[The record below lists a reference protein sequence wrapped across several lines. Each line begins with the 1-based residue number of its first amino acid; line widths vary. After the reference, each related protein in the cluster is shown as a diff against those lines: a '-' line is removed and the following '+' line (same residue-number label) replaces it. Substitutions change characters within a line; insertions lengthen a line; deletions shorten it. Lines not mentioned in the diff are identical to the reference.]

1 MFINNLV
8 TKQQGVITMSF
19 QLSKTYRPERQL
31 ITENY
36 RLDEKTAVDNL
47 LKTLDFTQEQEKRI
61 TDNAIKLIN
70 KLRHLKQKQY
80 GADALMQ
87 EFSLSSE
94 EGVALMCLAEAL
106 LRIPDAET
114 RDDLIYE
121 KLRDGNWKSH
131 IGNANSFFINAASYG
146 LVFGKKISE
155 NLDEKSLANALSRSF
170 ARFSAPIMRT
180 LIVKS
185 MQILGKQFVTG
196 VTMQEALTNIK
207 PRYEK
212 GFTFSF
218 DMLGEAAM
226 TQADADRYF
235 NDYLHAIE
243 SVGKDAAGRTI
254 YNGNSVSVKLSA
266 IHPKY
271 WRAKYDRVIDELYPR
286 VKELFLLAKKYNI
299 SVNIDAEEA
308 SRLELSLD
316 LVEKLLDEP
325 ELKGYKGIGYVVQA
339 YSKRC
344 PFVLDYLINLAREK
358 DGYLMI
364 RLVKGAY
371 WDSEVKWAQADGLD
385 GFPLYT
391 RKNHTDISY
400 IACAKK
406 LLAAQ
411 DVIYPQF
418 ATHNVQTMCTIHE
431 LGQGKQFEFQ
441 CLHGMG
447 ESLYDNIVGKENF
460 NRQVRV
466 YAPVGTHATLLAYLV
481 RRLLENGANSSF
493 VHQLVDENIPVE
505 QLVIPPWKLYEKSN
519 GEPNKLVRNPLELFN
534 DRRNSAGF
542 DLSNEFELAK
552 LEQALNEAPIENAQ
566 SLTVLANAENLAA
579 HTVVNPA
586 NLKESLAEVAF
597 LNPTEAQA
605 VFNAANNETWAA
617 QSATERAN
625 VLRKAAD
632 LYEENF
638 GLLMKLAI
646 VEAGKTLPNAI
657 AELREAVDFLRYY
670 ANQLEYLAKDQ
681 HLGAPRG
688 KVLCISPWNFPLAIF
703 TGQVAASLAA
713 GNAVIAKPAEQTS
726 LIAYAAVKLL
736 HQAGVPKEA
745 LQLVLGAGDL
755 GAALVQQAFD
765 GVVFTGSTEVAKL
778 IEKRIAQ
785 ADNDPVLIAETGGQ
799 NVLVSDSSALPEQVV
814 ADVLSSAFDSAGQR
828 CSALR
833 ILLLQEDVADHY
845 YKMITEAIN
854 EFSLGDPRLLS
865 TDIGPVIDQE
875 AKQNL
880 ENHKAN
886 MRKVARAY
894 VELEAPTNG
903 HFVAPAVYLLDN
915 LNQLQREVFGP
926 ILHIVRYKKENLVNV
941 LNEVNAK
948 GYALTG
954 GCHSRIRK
962 QMDLVE
968 KHLHCGN
975 FYINRNIVGAVVGV
989 QPFGGHGLSGTGP
1002 KAGGEFYLQ
1011 RLTKTDRYYSQ
1022 FGDENTLGNAQ
1033 PVLDSITGERNS
1045 LAYLPSEVAIL
1056 NGDLTASEKAANKL
1070 LAKGF
1075 TILVEPSHPLAKSG
1089 KAGVRVDTK
1098 LGHCQKGIYLAEL
1111 SKERRQWLSEN
1122 SSAIFKC
1129 YDWQT
1134 TQDILP
1140 LYDEFSRSY
1149 NTTAAGGNTSLMSS
1163 EEH

>member
-1 MFINNLV
+1 
-8 TKQQGVITMSF
+8 MSIS
-19 QLSKTYRPERQL
+19 LSKTYRPERRV

-36 RLDEKTAVDNL
+36 RLDEKTAVDRL
-47 LKTLDFTQEQEKRI
+47 MATLDFTEEQEKRI
-61 TDNAIKLIN
+61 TDNATKLIN
-70 KLRHLKQKQY
+70 KLRHIKQKQY
-80 GADALMQ
+80 GADALME

-106 LRIPDAET
+106 LRIPDAKT
-114 RDDLIYE
+114 RDELIYE
-121 KLRDGNWKSH
+121 KLQDGNWQSH
-131 IGNANSFFINAASYG
+131 LGNSKSFFINAASYG

-155 NLDEKSLANALSRSF
+155 NLTEEQLSNSLKNMFSRF
-170 ARFSAPIMRT
+170 AAPVMRQAM
-180 LIVKS
+180 VKS
-185 MQILGKQFVTG
+185 MRIMGKQFVAG
-196 VTMQEALTNIK
+196 VNMPEALKHIQ
-207 PRYEK
+207 PRYNK

-226 TQADADRYF
+226 TAADADRYF

-243 SVGKDAAGRTI
+243 EVGKDAAGRTI

-271 WRAKYDRVIDELYPR
+271 SRAKYDRTMNELYPR
-286 VKELFLLAKKYNI
+286 VKQLFLLAQKYNI

-308 SRLELSLD
+308 NRLELSLD

-325 ELKGYKGIGYVVQA
+325 ELKGYKGIGFVVQA

-344 PFVLDYLINLAREK
+344 PYVLDYLINLAREK
-358 DGYLMI
+358 QGYLMI

-371 WDSEVKWAQADGLD
+371 WDSEIKWAQTDGLD

-391 RKNHTDISY
+391 RKNHTDIAY
-400 IACAKK
+400 VACAKK

-418 ATHNVQTMCTIHE
+418 ATHNVLTMCTIYE

-460 NRQVRV
+460 DRQVRV
-466 YAPVGTHATLLAYLV
+466 YAPVGTHETLLAYLV

-493 VHQLVDENIPVE
+493 VHQLVDETIPVS
-505 QLVIPPWKLYEKSN
+505 QLVTPPWKLYSKSN
-519 GEPNKLVRNPLELFN
+519 GEPNKLVRKPLELFH

-542 DLSNEFELAK
+542 DLSNEFELEK
-552 LEQALNEAPIENAQ
+552 LEQALNNAKVENAV
-566 SLTVLANAENLAA
+566 SLTVLE
-579 HTVVNPA
+579 NPA
-586 NLKESLAEVAF
+586 QQAVHFVKNPAKLAEVVGEAKF
-597 LNPTEAQA
+597 LEVDQAQA
-605 VFNAANNETWAA
+605 VFDAASNQTWNA
-617 QSATERAN
+617 QSAVEKAN
-625 VLRKAAD
+625 VLRRAAD
-632 LYEENF
+632 LYEEHH

-646 VEAGKTLPNAI
+646 IEAGKTLPNAI

-670 ANQLEYLAKDQ
+670 ANQLE
-681 HLGAPRG
+681 HLSANNQLGEARG

-703 TGQVAASLAA
+703 TGQIAASLAA

-736 HQAGVPKEA
+736 HQAGVPLEA
-745 LQLVLGAGDL
+745 LQLVLGAGDV
-755 GAALVQQAFD
+755 GAAFVQQPFD

-778 IEKRIAQ
+778 IEKRLAT
-785 ADNDPVLIAETGGQ
+785 AENDPVLIAETGGQ
-799 NVLVSDSSALPEQVV
+799 NVLVVDTSALPEQVA

-833 ILLLQEDVADHY
+833 ILLLQEEVADQY
-845 YKMITEAIN
+845 YRMISEAVK
-854 EFSLGDPRLLS
+854 ELSLGDPRLLS
-865 TDIGPVIDQE
+865 TDIGPVIDEE

-880 ENHKAN
+880 LNHQAN

-894 VELEAPTNG
+894 TELPVPEGG
-903 HFVAPAVYLLDN
+903 HFVAPSIYMLDN
-915 LNQLQREVFGP
+915 LNQVQREVFGP
-926 ILHIVRYKKENLVNV
+926 ILHIIRYRKDDLVNV
-941 LNEVNAK
+941 LESVNEK

-968 KHLHCGN
+968 KHLNCGN

-1011 RLTKTDRYYSQ
+1011 RLTRTPRYYSQ
-1022 FGDENTLGNAQ
+1022 FGDERTLAQ
-1033 PVLDSITGERNS
+1033 AKPVLESITGEHNS
-1045 LAYLPSEVAIL
+1045 LAYLPCEVAIL
-1056 NGDLTASEKAANKL
+1056 NGDLAAAQTAAEKL
-1070 LAKGF
+1070 LGAGF
-1075 TILVEPSHPLAKSG
+1075 TILVEPSHPLAKVR
-1089 KAGVRVDTK
+1089 KAGIRVDTE
-1098 LGHCQKGIYLAEL
+1098 LGHCQKGVYLTALEP
-1111 SKERRQWLSEN
+1111 ERRQWLAQHSK
-1122 SSAIFKC
+1122 AIFKC
-1129 YDWQT
+1129 FDWRT
-1134 TQDILP
+1134 TQDVLP

-1149 NTTAAGGNTSLMSS
+1149 NTTAAGGNTSLMAS

>member
-1 MFINNLV
+1 MQFTLA
-8 TKQQGVITMSF
+8 KQYSTIRQAITA
-19 QLSKTYRPERQL
+19 
-31 ITENY
+31 NY
-36 RLDEKTAVDNL
+36 RLDEKSAVDSL
-47 LKTLDFTQEQEKRI
+47 VKTLDFSPEQEQRI
-61 TDNAIKLIN
+61 TDNAIKLIK
-70 KLRHLKQKQY
+70 KLRQLKQKQY

-106 LRIPDAET
+106 LRIPDAQT

-121 KLRDGNWKSH
+121 KLQEGNWKSH
-131 IGNANSFFINAASYG
+131 IGNSNSFFINAASYG
-146 LVFGKKISE
+146 LLFGKKISE
-155 NLDEKSLANALSRSF
+155 SLDENSLSNALTRSF
-170 ARFSAPIMRT
+170 SRLSAPIMRMA
-180 LIVKS
+180 IIKS

-196 VTMQEALTNIK
+196 VTMQEALQNIK

-226 TQADADRYF
+226 TEADAQRYF

-243 SVGKDAAGRTI
+243 EVGKDAAGRTI

-271 WRAKYDRVIDELYPR
+271 SRAKYDRTINELYPR
-286 VKELFLLAKKYNI
+286 LKELFLLAKKYNI
-299 SVNIDAEEA
+299 SINIDAEEVN
-308 SRLELSLD
+308 RLELSLD

-325 ELKGYKGIGYVVQA
+325 ELQGYKGIGFVVQA

-358 DGYLMI
+358 QSYLMI

-371 WDSEVKWAQADGLD
+371 WDSEIKWAQADGLD
-385 GFPLYT
+385 DFPLYT

-406 LLAAQ
+406 LFAAQ

-418 ATHNVQTMCTIHE
+418 ATHNAQTMCTIHE
-431 LGQGKQFEFQ
+431 LGQDKNFEFQ

-447 ESLYDNIVGKENF
+447 ETLYDNIVGKENL

-505 QLVIPPWKLYEKSN
+505 QLVTPPWKLYAKSH
-519 GEPNKLVRNPLELFN
+519 GEPNKSVLKPLELFKN
-534 DRRNSAGF
+534 RKNSAGF
-542 DLSNEFELAK
+542 DLNNELELTR
-552 LEQALNEAPIENAQ
+552 LEQALNAATIENAV
-566 SLTVLANAENLAA
+566 SLVAFENGENAPA
-579 HTVVNPA
+579 HQITNPA
-586 NLKESLAEVAF
+586 NLNETVAEVAF
-597 LNPTEAQA
+597 LTVNQA
-605 VFNAANNETWAA
+605 EKAFAAADNTQWKAK
-617 QSATERAN
+617 SAVEKAN
-625 VLRKAAD
+625 VLRNAAD
-632 LYEENF
+632 LYEEHF
-638 GLLMKLAI
+638 GLLMKLAV

-670 ANQLEYLAKDQ
+670 AVQLEQLATQ
-681 HLGAPRG
+681 NHLAESRG

-703 TGQVAASLAA
+703 TGQIAASLAA

-736 HQAGVPKEA
+736 HQAGIPKET

-778 IEKRIAQ
+778 IEQRLAL

-799 NVLVSDSSALPEQVV
+799 NVLVVDSSALPEQVV

-845 YKMITEAIN
+845 YKMITEAIK
-854 EFSLGDPRLLS
+854 ELSLGDPRLLA
-865 TDIGPVIDQE
+865 TDIGPVIDEE

-880 ENHKAN
+880 ENHKES

-894 VELEAPTNG
+894 AEIDTPTQG
-903 HFVAPAVYLLDN
+903 HFVAPSVYLLDN
-915 LNQLQREVFGP
+915 LDQLQREVFGP
-926 ILHIVRYKKENLVNV
+926 ILHIVRYKKDNLLNV
-941 LNEVNAK
+941 LKAVNEK

-954 GCHSRIRK
+954 GCHTRIRK
-962 QMDLVE
+962 QMDMVE
-968 KHLHCGN
+968 RHLNCGN

-1011 RLTKTDRYYSQ
+1011 RLTRTPRYYSQ
-1022 FGDENTLGNAQ
+1022 FGDENTLGTTK
-1033 PVLDSITGERNS
+1033 PILESITGEHNS
-1045 LAYLPSEVAIL
+1045 LAYLPCEVAIL
-1056 NGDLTASEKAANKL
+1056 NGDLPAAERAAEKL

-1075 TILVEPSHPLAKSG
+1075 SILVEPKHPLAA
-1089 KAGVRVDTK
+1089 KAKPGIRVDTK
-1098 LGHCQKGIYLAEL
+1098 LGHCQKGIYLTAL
-1111 SKERRQWLSEN
+1111 DKANRQWLAEN
-1122 SSAIFKC
+1122 SKAIFKC
-1129 YDWQT
+1129 YDWQN
-1134 TQDILP
+1134 TQDLLP

-1163 EEH
+1163 QEE

>member
-1 MFINNLV
+1 MQFTLA
-8 TKQQGVITMSF
+8 KQYSPIRQAITA
-19 QLSKTYRPERQL
+19 
-31 ITENY
+31 NY
-36 RLDEKTAVDNL
+36 RLDEKSAVDSL
-47 LKTLDFTQEQEKRI
+47 VKTLDFSPEQEQRI
-61 TDNAIKLIN
+61 TDNAIKLIK
-70 KLRHLKQKQY
+70 KLRQLKQKQY

-106 LRIPDAET
+106 LRIPDAQT

-121 KLRDGNWKSH
+121 KLQEGNWKSH
-131 IGNANSFFINAASYG
+131 IGNSNSFFINAASYG
-146 LVFGKKISE
+146 LLFGKKISE
-155 NLDEKSLANALSRSF
+155 TLDENSLSNALTRSF
-170 ARFSAPIMRT
+170 SRLSAPIMRMA
-180 LIVKS
+180 IIKS

-196 VTMQEALTNIK
+196 VTMQEALQNIK

-226 TQADADRYF
+226 TEADAQRYF

-243 SVGKDAAGRTI
+243 EVGKDAAGRTI

-271 WRAKYDRVIDELYPR
+271 SRAKYDRTINELYPR
-286 VKELFLLAKKYNI
+286 LKELFLLAKKYNI
-299 SVNIDAEEA
+299 SINIDAEEA

-325 ELKGYKGIGYVVQA
+325 ELQGYKGIGFVVQA

-358 DGYLMI
+358 QSYLMI

-371 WDSEVKWAQADGLD
+371 WDSEIKWAQADGLD
-385 GFPLYT
+385 DFPLYT

-406 LLAAQ
+406 LFAAQ

-418 ATHNVQTMCTIHE
+418 ATHNVQTMCTIYE
-431 LGQGKQFEFQ
+431 LGQDKNFEFQ

-447 ESLYDNIVGKENF
+447 ETLYDNIVGKENL

-505 QLVIPPWKLYEKSN
+505 QLVTPPWKLYAKSH
-519 GEPNKLVRNPLELFN
+519 GEPNKSVLKPLELFKN
-534 DRRNSAGF
+534 RKNSAGF
-542 DLSNEFELAK
+542 DLSNELELTR
-552 LEQALNEAPIENAQ
+552 LEQALNTATIENAV
-566 SLTVLANAENLAA
+566 SLVAFENGENEPA
-579 HTVVNPA
+579 HQVTNPA
-586 NLKESLAEVAF
+586 NLNETVAEVAF
-597 LNPTEAQA
+597 LAVNQA
-605 VFNAANNETWAA
+605 EKAFTAADNTQWKAK
-617 QSATERAN
+617 SAVEKAN
-625 VLRKAAD
+625 VLRNAAD
-632 LYEENF
+632 LYEEHF
-638 GLLMKLAI
+638 GLLMKLAV

-670 ANQLEYLAKDQ
+670 AVQLEQLATQ
-681 HLGAPRG
+681 NHLAEPRG

-703 TGQVAASLAA
+703 TGQIAASLAA

-736 HQAGVPKEA
+736 HQAGIPKET

-765 GVVFTGSTEVAKL
+765 GIVFTGSTEVAKL
-778 IEKRIAQ
+778 IEQRLAL

-799 NVLVSDSSALPEQVV
+799 NVLVVDSSALPEQVV

-845 YKMITEAIN
+845 YKMITEAIK
-854 EFSLGDPRLLS
+854 ELSLGDPRLLA
-865 TDIGPVIDQE
+865 TDIGPVIDEE

-880 ENHKAN
+880 ENHKAT

-894 VELEAPTNG
+894 AEIDTPTQG
-903 HFVAPAVYLLDN
+903 HFVAPSVYLLDN
-915 LNQLQREVFGP
+915 LVQLQREVFGP
-926 ILHIVRYKKENLVNV
+926 ILHIVRYKKDNLLNV
-941 LNEVNAK
+941 LKAVNEK

-954 GCHSRIRK
+954 GCHTRIRK
-962 QMDLVE
+962 QMDMVE
-968 KHLHCGN
+968 RHLNCGN

-1011 RLTKTDRYYSQ
+1011 RLTRTPRYYSQ
-1022 FGDENTLGNAQ
+1022 FGDENTLGTTK
-1033 PVLDSITGERNS
+1033 PILESITGEHNS
-1045 LAYLPSEVAIL
+1045 LAYLPCEVAIL
-1056 NGDLTASEKAANKL
+1056 NGDLPAAERAAEKL

-1075 TILVEPSHPLAKSG
+1075 SILVEPKHPLAA
-1089 KAGVRVDTK
+1089 KAKPGIRVDTK
-1098 LGHCQKGIYLAEL
+1098 LGHCQKGIYLTAL
-1111 SKERRQWLSEN
+1111 DKANRQWLAEN
-1122 SSAIFKC
+1122 SKAIFKC
-1129 YDWQT
+1129 YDWQN
-1134 TQDILP
+1134 TQDLLP

-1163 EEH
+1163 QEE

>member
-1 MFINNLV
+1 MQFTLA
-8 TKQQGVITMSF
+8 KQYSPIRQAITA
-19 QLSKTYRPERQL
+19 
-31 ITENY
+31 NY
-36 RLDEKTAVDNL
+36 RLDEKSAVDSL
-47 LKTLDFTQEQEKRI
+47 VKTLDFSPEQEQRI
-61 TDNAIKLIN
+61 TDNAIKLIK
-70 KLRHLKQKQY
+70 KLRQLKQKQY

-106 LRIPDAET
+106 LRIPDAQT

-121 KLRDGNWKSH
+121 KLQEGNWKSH
-131 IGNANSFFINAASYG
+131 IGNSNSFFINAASYG
-146 LVFGKKISE
+146 LLFGKKISE
-155 NLDEKSLANALSRSF
+155 TLDENSLSNALTRSF
-170 ARFSAPIMRT
+170 SRLSAPIMRMA
-180 LIVKS
+180 IIKS

-196 VTMQEALTNIK
+196 VTMQEALQNIK

-226 TQADADRYF
+226 TETDAQRYF

-243 SVGKDAAGRTI
+243 EVGKDAAGRTI

-271 WRAKYDRVIDELYPR
+271 SRSKYDRTLNELYPR
-286 VKELFLLAKKYNI
+286 LKELFLLAKKYNI
-299 SVNIDAEEA
+299 SINIDAEEA
-308 SRLELSLD
+308 NRLELSLD

-325 ELKGYKGIGYVVQA
+325 ELQGYKGIGFVVQA

-358 DGYLMI
+358 QGYLMI

-371 WDSEVKWAQADGLD
+371 WDSEIKWAQADGLD

-406 LLAAQ
+406 LFAAQ

-431 LGQGKQFEFQ
+431 LGQDKNFEFQ

-447 ESLYDNIVGKENF
+447 ETLYDNIVGKENL

-505 QLVIPPWKLYEKSN
+505 QLVTPPWKLYAKSH
-519 GEPNKLVRNPLELFN
+519 GEPNKSVLKPLELFKN
-534 DRRNSAGF
+534 RKNSVGF
-542 DLSNEFELAK
+542 DLNNELELTR
-552 LEQALNEAPIENAQ
+552 LEQALNAATIENAV
-566 SLTVLANAENLAA
+566 SLVAFENGENAPA
-579 HTVVNPA
+579 HQVTNPA
-586 NLKESLAEVAF
+586 NLNETVAEVAF
-597 LNPTEAQA
+597 LAVNQA
-605 VFNAANNETWAA
+605 EKAFAAADNTQWKAK
-617 QSATERAN
+617 SAVEKAN
-625 VLRKAAD
+625 VLRNAAD
-632 LYEENF
+632 LYEEHF
-638 GLLMKLAI
+638 GLLMKLAV

-670 ANQLEYLAKDQ
+670 AVQLEQLATQ
-681 HLGAPRG
+681 NHLAEPRG

-703 TGQVAASLAA
+703 TGQIAASLAA

-736 HQAGVPKEA
+736 HQAGIPKET

-778 IEKRIAQ
+778 IEQRLAL

-799 NVLVSDSSALPEQVV
+799 NVLVVDSSALPEQVV

-845 YKMITEAIN
+845 YKMITEAIK
-854 EFSLGDPRLLS
+854 ELSLGDPRLLA
-865 TDIGPVIDQE
+865 TDIGPVIDEE

-880 ENHKAN
+880 ENHKES
-886 MRKVARAY
+886 MRKIARAY
-894 VELEAPTNG
+894 AEIDTPTQG
-903 HFVAPAVYLLDN
+903 HFVAPSVYLLDN
-915 LNQLQREVFGP
+915 LDQLQREVFGP
-926 ILHIVRYKKENLVNV
+926 ILHIVRYKKDNLLNV
-941 LNEVNAK
+941 LKAVNEK

-954 GCHSRIRK
+954 GCHTRIRK
-962 QMDLVE
+962 QMDMVE
-968 KHLHCGN
+968 RHLNCGN

-1011 RLTKTDRYYSQ
+1011 RLTRTPRYYSQ
-1022 FGDENTLGNAQ
+1022 FGDENTLGTTR
-1033 PVLDSITGERNS
+1033 PVLESITGEHNS
-1045 LAYLPSEVAIL
+1045 LAYLPCEVAIL
-1056 NGDLTASEKAANKL
+1056 NGDLPAAERAAEKL

-1075 TILVEPSHPLAKSG
+1075 SILVEPRHPLAA
-1089 KAGVRVDTK
+1089 KAKPGIRVDTK
-1098 LGHCQKGIYLAEL
+1098 LGHCQKGIYLTAL
-1111 SKERRQWLSEN
+1111 DKANRQWLVEN
-1122 SSAIFKC
+1122 SKAIFKC
-1129 YDWQT
+1129 YDWQN
-1134 TQDILP
+1134 TQDLLP

-1163 EEH
+1163 QEE

>member
-1 MFINNLV
+1 MQFTLA
-8 TKQQGVITMSF
+8 KQYSPIRQAITA
-19 QLSKTYRPERQL
+19 
-31 ITENY
+31 NY
-36 RLDEKTAVDNL
+36 RLDEKSAVDSL
-47 LKTLDFTQEQEKRI
+47 VKTLDFSPEQEQRI
-61 TDNAIKLIN
+61 TDNAIKLIK
-70 KLRHLKQKQY
+70 KLRQLKQKQY

-106 LRIPDAET
+106 LRIPDAQT

-121 KLRDGNWKSH
+121 KLQEGNWKSH
-131 IGNANSFFINAASYG
+131 IGNSNSFFINAASYG
-146 LVFGKKISE
+146 LLFGKKISE
-155 NLDEKSLANALSRSF
+155 TLDENSLSNALTRSF
-170 ARFSAPIMRT
+170 SRLSAPIMRMA
-180 LIVKS
+180 IIKS

-196 VTMQEALTNIK
+196 VTMQEALQNIK

-226 TQADADRYF
+226 TEADAQRYF

-243 SVGKDAAGRTI
+243 EVGKDATGRTI

-271 WRAKYDRVIDELYPR
+271 SRAKYDRTINELYPR
-286 VKELFLLAKKYNI
+286 LKELFLLAKKYNI
-299 SVNIDAEEA
+299 SINIDAEEA

-325 ELKGYKGIGYVVQA
+325 ELQGYKGIGFVVQA

-358 DGYLMI
+358 QSYLMI

-371 WDSEVKWAQADGLD
+371 WDSEIKWAQADGLD
-385 GFPLYT
+385 DFPLYT

-406 LLAAQ
+406 LFAAQ

-431 LGQGKQFEFQ
+431 LGQDKNFEFQ

-447 ESLYDNIVGKENF
+447 ETLYDNIVGKENL

-505 QLVIPPWKLYEKSN
+505 QLVTPPWKLYAKSH
-519 GEPNKLVRNPLELFN
+519 GEPNKSVLKPLELFKN
-534 DRRNSAGF
+534 RKNSAGF
-542 DLSNEFELAK
+542 DLSNELELTR
-552 LEQALNEAPIENAQ
+552 LEQALNTATIENAV
-566 SLTVLANAENLAA
+566 SLVAFENGENEPA
-579 HTVVNPA
+579 HQVTNPA
-586 NLKESLAEVAF
+586 NLNETVAEVAF
-597 LNPTEAQA
+597 LAVNQA
-605 VFNAANNETWAA
+605 EKAFTAADNTQWKAK
-617 QSATERAN
+617 SAVEKAN
-625 VLRKAAD
+625 VLRNAAD
-632 LYEENF
+632 LYEEHF
-638 GLLMKLAI
+638 GLLMKLAV

-670 ANQLEYLAKDQ
+670 AVQLEQLATQ
-681 HLGAPRG
+681 NHLAEPRG

-703 TGQVAASLAA
+703 TGQIAASLAA

-736 HQAGVPKEA
+736 HQAGIPKET

-778 IEKRIAQ
+778 IEQRLAL

-799 NVLVSDSSALPEQVV
+799 NVLVVDSSALPEQVV

-845 YKMITEAIN
+845 YKMITEAIK
-854 EFSLGDPRLLS
+854 ELSLGDPRLLA
-865 TDIGPVIDQE
+865 TDIGPVIDEE

-880 ENHKAN
+880 ENHKAT

-894 VELEAPTNG
+894 AEIDTPTQG
-903 HFVAPAVYLLDN
+903 HFVAPSVYLLDN
-915 LNQLQREVFGP
+915 LVQLQREVFGP
-926 ILHIVRYKKENLVNV
+926 ILHIVRYKKDNLLNV
-941 LNEVNAK
+941 LKAVNEK

-954 GCHSRIRK
+954 GCHTRIRK
-962 QMDLVE
+962 QMDMVE
-968 KHLHCGN
+968 RHLNCGN

-1011 RLTKTDRYYSQ
+1011 RLTRTPRYYSQ
-1022 FGDENTLGNAQ
+1022 FGDENTLGTTK
-1033 PVLDSITGERNS
+1033 PILESITGEHNS
-1045 LAYLPSEVAIL
+1045 LAYLPCEVAIL
-1056 NGDLTASEKAANKL
+1056 NGDLPAAERAAEKL

-1075 TILVEPSHPLAKSG
+1075 SILVEPKHPLAA
-1089 KAGVRVDTK
+1089 KAKPGIRVDTK
-1098 LGHCQKGIYLAEL
+1098 LGHCQKGIYLTAL
-1111 SKERRQWLSEN
+1111 DKANRQWLAEN
-1122 SSAIFKC
+1122 SKAIFKC
-1129 YDWQT
+1129 YDWQN
-1134 TQDILP
+1134 TQDLLP

-1163 EEH
+1163 QEE

>member
-1 MFINNLV
+1 MQFTLA
-8 TKQQGVITMSF
+8 KQYSPIRQAITA
-19 QLSKTYRPERQL
+19 
-31 ITENY
+31 NY
-36 RLDEKTAVDNL
+36 RLDEKSAVDSL
-47 LKTLDFTQEQEKRI
+47 VKTLDFSPEQEQRI
-61 TDNAIKLIN
+61 TDNAIKLIK
-70 KLRHLKQKQY
+70 KLRQLKQKQY

-106 LRIPDAET
+106 LRIPDAQT

-121 KLRDGNWKSH
+121 KLQEGNWKSH
-131 IGNANSFFINAASYG
+131 IGNSNSFFINAASYG
-146 LVFGKKISE
+146 LLFGKKISE
-155 NLDEKSLANALSRSF
+155 TLDENSLSNALTRSF
-170 ARFSAPIMRT
+170 SRLSAPIMRMA
-180 LIVKS
+180 IIKS

-196 VTMQEALTNIK
+196 VTMQEALQNIK

-226 TQADADRYF
+226 TEADAQRYF

-243 SVGKDAAGRTI
+243 EVGKDAAGRTI

-271 WRAKYDRVIDELYPR
+271 SRAKYDRTINELYPR
-286 VKELFLLAKKYNI
+286 LKELFLLAKKYNI
-299 SVNIDAEEA
+299 SINIDAEEA
-308 SRLELSLD
+308 NRLELSLD

-325 ELKGYKGIGYVVQA
+325 ELQGYKGIGFVVQA

-358 DGYLMI
+358 QGYLMI

-371 WDSEVKWAQADGLD
+371 WDSEIKWAQADGLD

-406 LLAAQ
+406 LFAAQ

-418 ATHNVQTMCTIHE
+418 ATHNVQTMCTIYE
-431 LGQGKQFEFQ
+431 LGQDKNFEFQ

-447 ESLYDNIVGKENF
+447 ETLYDNIVGKENL

-505 QLVIPPWKLYEKSN
+505 QLVTPPWKLYAKSH
-519 GEPNKLVRNPLELFN
+519 GEPNKSVLKPLELFKN
-534 DRRNSAGF
+534 RKNSAGF
-542 DLSNEFELAK
+542 DLSNELELTR
-552 LEQALNEAPIENAQ
+552 LEQALNTATIENAV
-566 SLTVLANAENLAA
+566 SLVAFENGENEPA
-579 HTVVNPA
+579 HQVTNPA
-586 NLKESLAEVAF
+586 NLNETVAEVAF
-597 LNPTEAQA
+597 LAVNQA
-605 VFNAANNETWAA
+605 EKAFTAADNTQWKAK
-617 QSATERAN
+617 SAVEKAN
-625 VLRKAAD
+625 VLRNAAD
-632 LYEENF
+632 LYEEHF
-638 GLLMKLAI
+638 GLLMKLAV

-670 ANQLEYLAKDQ
+670 AVQLEQLATQ
-681 HLGAPRG
+681 NHLAEPRG

-703 TGQVAASLAA
+703 TGQIAASLAA

-736 HQAGVPKEA
+736 HQAGIPKET

-778 IEKRIAQ
+778 IEQRLAL

-799 NVLVSDSSALPEQVV
+799 NVLVVDSSALPEQVV

-845 YKMITEAIN
+845 YKMITEAIK
-854 EFSLGDPRLLS
+854 ELSLGDPRLLA
-865 TDIGPVIDQE
+865 TDIGPVIDEE

-880 ENHKAN
+880 ENHKAT

-894 VELEAPTNG
+894 AEIDTPTQG
-903 HFVAPAVYLLDN
+903 HFVAPSVYLLDN
-915 LNQLQREVFGP
+915 LVQLQREVFGP
-926 ILHIVRYKKENLVNV
+926 ILHIVRYKKDNLLNV
-941 LNEVNAK
+941 LKAVNEK

-954 GCHSRIRK
+954 GCHTRIRK
-962 QMDLVE
+962 QMDMVE
-968 KHLHCGN
+968 RHLNCGN

-1011 RLTKTDRYYSQ
+1011 RLTRTPRYYSQ
-1022 FGDENTLGNAQ
+1022 FGDENTLGTTK
-1033 PVLDSITGERNS
+1033 PILESITGEHNS
-1045 LAYLPSEVAIL
+1045 LAYLPCEVAIL
-1056 NGDLTASEKAANKL
+1056 NGDLPAAERAAEKL

-1075 TILVEPSHPLAKSG
+1075 SILVEPKHPLAA
-1089 KAGVRVDTK
+1089 KAKPGIRVDTK
-1098 LGHCQKGIYLAEL
+1098 LGHCQKGIYLTAL
-1111 SKERRQWLSEN
+1111 DKANRQWLAEN
-1122 SSAIFKC
+1122 SKAIFKC
-1129 YDWQT
+1129 YDWQN
-1134 TQDILP
+1134 TQDLLP

-1163 EEH
+1163 QEE

>member
-1 MFINNLV
+1 MQFTLA
-8 TKQQGVITMSF
+8 KQYSPIRQAITA
-19 QLSKTYRPERQL
+19 
-31 ITENY
+31 NY
-36 RLDEKTAVDNL
+36 RLDEKSAVDSL
-47 LKTLDFTQEQEKRI
+47 VKTLDFSPEQEQRI
-61 TDNAIKLIN
+61 TDNAIKLIK
-70 KLRHLKQKQY
+70 KLRQLKQKQY

-106 LRIPDAET
+106 LRIPDAQT

-121 KLRDGNWKSH
+121 KLQEGNWKSH
-131 IGNANSFFINAASYG
+131 IGNSNSFFINAASYG
-146 LVFGKKISE
+146 LLFGKKISE
-155 NLDEKSLANALSRSF
+155 SLDENSLSNALTRSF
-170 ARFSAPIMRT
+170 SRLSAPIIRKA
-180 LIVKS
+180 IIKS

-196 VTMQEALTNIK
+196 VTMQEALQNIK

-226 TQADADRYF
+226 TETDAQRYF

-243 SVGKDAAGRTI
+243 EVGKDAAGRTI

-271 WRAKYDRVIDELYPR
+271 SRSKYDRTINELYPR
-286 VKELFLLAKKYNI
+286 LKELFLLAKKYNI
-299 SVNIDAEEA
+299 SINIDAEEA
-308 SRLELSLD
+308 NRLELSLD
-316 LVEKLLDEP
+316 LMEKLLDEP
-325 ELKGYKGIGYVVQA
+325 ELQGYKGIGFVVQA

-358 DGYLMI
+358 QGYLMI

-371 WDSEVKWAQADGLD
+371 WDSEIKWAQADGLD

-391 RKNHTDISY
+391 RKIPTDISY

-406 LLAAQ
+406 LFAAQ

-431 LGQGKQFEFQ
+431 LGQDKNFEFQ

-447 ESLYDNIVGKENF
+447 ETLYDNIVGKENL

-505 QLVIPPWKLYEKSN
+505 QLVTPPWKLYAKSH
-519 GEPNKLVRNPLELFN
+519 GEPNKSVLKPLELFKN
-534 DRRNSAGF
+534 RKNSVGF
-542 DLSNEFELAK
+542 DLNNELELTR
-552 LEQALNEAPIENAQ
+552 LEQALNAATIENAV
-566 SLTVLANAENLAA
+566 SLVAFENGENAPA
-579 HTVVNPA
+579 HQVTNPA
-586 NLKESLAEVAF
+586 NLNETVAEVAF
-597 LNPTEAQA
+597 LAVNQA
-605 VFNAANNETWAA
+605 EKAFAAADNTQWKAK
-617 QSATERAN
+617 SAVEKAN
-625 VLRKAAD
+625 VLRNAAD
-632 LYEENF
+632 LYEEHF
-638 GLLMKLAI
+638 GLLMKLAV

-670 ANQLEYLAKDQ
+670 AVQLEQLATQ
-681 HLGAPRG
+681 NHLAEPRG

-703 TGQVAASLAA
+703 TGQIAASLAA

-736 HQAGVPKEA
+736 HQAGIPKET

-778 IEKRIAQ
+778 IEQRLAL

-799 NVLVSDSSALPEQVV
+799 NVLVVDSSALPEQVV

-845 YKMITEAIN
+845 YKMITEAIK
-854 EFSLGDPRLLS
+854 ELSLGDPRLLA
-865 TDIGPVIDQE
+865 TDIGPVIDEE

-880 ENHKAN
+880 ENHKES
-886 MRKVARAY
+886 MRKIARAY
-894 VELEAPTNG
+894 AEIDTPTQG
-903 HFVAPAVYLLDN
+903 HFVAPSVYLLDN
-915 LNQLQREVFGP
+915 LDQLQREVFGP
-926 ILHIVRYKKENLVNV
+926 ILHIVRYKKDNLLNV
-941 LNEVNAK
+941 LKAVNEK

-954 GCHSRIRK
+954 GCHTRIRK
-962 QMDLVE
+962 QMDMVE
-968 KHLHCGN
+968 RHLNCGN

-1011 RLTKTDRYYSQ
+1011 RLTRTPRYYSQ
-1022 FGDENTLGNAQ
+1022 FGDENTLGTTR
-1033 PVLDSITGERNS
+1033 PVLESITGEHNS
-1045 LAYLPSEVAIL
+1045 LAYLPCEVAIL
-1056 NGDLTASEKAANKL
+1056 NGDLPAAERAAEKL

-1075 TILVEPSHPLAKSG
+1075 SILVEPKHPLAA
-1089 KAGVRVDTK
+1089 KAKPGIRVDTK
-1098 LGHCQKGIYLAEL
+1098 LGHCQKGIYLTAL
-1111 SKERRQWLSEN
+1111 DKANRQWLVEN
-1122 SSAIFKC
+1122 SKAIFKC
-1129 YDWQT
+1129 YDWQN
-1134 TQDILP
+1134 TQDLLP

-1163 EEH
+1163 QEE

>member
-1 MFINNLV
+1 MQFTLA
-8 TKQQGVITMSF
+8 KQYSPIRQAITA
-19 QLSKTYRPERQL
+19 
-31 ITENY
+31 NY
-36 RLDEKTAVDNL
+36 RLDEKSAVDSL
-47 LKTLDFTQEQEKRI
+47 VKTLDFSPEQEQRI
-61 TDNAIKLIN
+61 TDNAIKLIK
-70 KLRHLKQKQY
+70 KLRQLKQKQY

-106 LRIPDAET
+106 LRIPDAQT

-121 KLRDGNWKSH
+121 KLQEGNWKSH
-131 IGNANSFFINAASYG
+131 IGNSNSFFINAASYG
-146 LVFGKKISE
+146 LLFGKKISE
-155 NLDEKSLANALSRSF
+155 TLDENSLSNALTRSF
-170 ARFSAPIMRT
+170 SRLSAPIMRMA
-180 LIVKS
+180 IIKS

-196 VTMQEALTNIK
+196 VTMQEALQNIK

-226 TQADADRYF
+226 TEADAQRYF

-243 SVGKDAAGRTI
+243 EVGKDAAGRTI

-271 WRAKYDRVIDELYPR
+271 SRAKYDRTINELYPR
-286 VKELFLLAKKYNI
+286 LKELFLLAKKYNI
-299 SVNIDAEEA
+299 SINIDAEEA

-325 ELKGYKGIGYVVQA
+325 ELQGYKGIGFVVQA

-358 DGYLMI
+358 QSYLMI

-371 WDSEVKWAQADGLD
+371 WDSEIKWAQADGLD
-385 GFPLYT
+385 DFPLYT

-406 LLAAQ
+406 LFAAQ

-431 LGQGKQFEFQ
+431 LGQDKNFEFQ

-447 ESLYDNIVGKENF
+447 ETLYDNIVGKENL

-505 QLVIPPWKLYEKSN
+505 QLVTPPWKLYAKSH
-519 GEPNKLVRNPLELFN
+519 GEPNKSVLKPLELFKN
-534 DRRNSAGF
+534 RKNSAGF
-542 DLSNEFELAK
+542 DLSNELELTR
-552 LEQALNEAPIENAQ
+552 LEQALNTATIENAV
-566 SLTVLANAENLAA
+566 SLVAFENGENEPA
-579 HTVVNPA
+579 HQVTNPA
-586 NLKESLAEVAF
+586 NLNETVAEVAF
-597 LNPTEAQA
+597 LAVNQA
-605 VFNAANNETWAA
+605 EKAFTAADNTQWKAK
-617 QSATERAN
+617 SAVEKAN
-625 VLRKAAD
+625 VLRNAAD
-632 LYEENF
+632 LYEEHF
-638 GLLMKLAI
+638 GLLMKLAV

-670 ANQLEYLAKDQ
+670 AVQLEQLATQ
-681 HLGAPRG
+681 NHLAEPRG

-703 TGQVAASLAA
+703 TGQIAASLAA

-736 HQAGVPKEA
+736 HQAGIPKET

-778 IEKRIAQ
+778 IEQRLAL

-799 NVLVSDSSALPEQVV
+799 NVLVVDSSALPEQVV

-845 YKMITEAIN
+845 YKMITEAIK
-854 EFSLGDPRLLS
+854 ELSLGDPRLLA
-865 TDIGPVIDQE
+865 TDIGPVIDEE

-880 ENHKAN
+880 ENHKAT

-894 VELEAPTNG
+894 AEIDTPTQG
-903 HFVAPAVYLLDN
+903 HFVAPSVYLLDN
-915 LNQLQREVFGP
+915 LVQLQREVFGP
-926 ILHIVRYKKENLVNV
+926 ILHIVRYKKDNLLNV
-941 LNEVNAK
+941 LKAVNEK

-954 GCHSRIRK
+954 GCHTRIRK
-962 QMDLVE
+962 QMDMVE
-968 KHLHCGN
+968 RHLNCGN

-1011 RLTKTDRYYSQ
+1011 RLTRTPSYYSQ
-1022 FGDENTLGNAQ
+1022 FGDENTLGTTK
-1033 PVLDSITGERNS
+1033 PILESITGEHNS
-1045 LAYLPSEVAIL
+1045 LAYLPCEVAIL
-1056 NGDLTASEKAANKL
+1056 NGDLPAAERAAEKL

-1075 TILVEPSHPLAKSG
+1075 SILVEPKHPLAA
-1089 KAGVRVDTK
+1089 KAKPGIRVDTK
-1098 LGHCQKGIYLAEL
+1098 LGHCQKGIYLTAL
-1111 SKERRQWLSEN
+1111 DKANRQWLAEN
-1122 SSAIFKC
+1122 SKAIFKC
-1129 YDWQT
+1129 YDWQN
-1134 TQDILP
+1134 TQDLLP

-1163 EEH
+1163 QEE

>member
-1 MFINNLV
+1 MQF
-8 TKQQGVITMSF
+8 T
-19 QLSKTYRPERQL
+19 LSKQYSPIRQAS
-31 ITENY
+31 TANY
-36 RLDEKTAVDNL
+36 RLDEKSAVDSL
-47 LKTLDFTQEQEKRI
+47 VKTLDFSPEQEQRI
-61 TDNAIKLIN
+61 TDNAIKLIK
-70 KLRHLKQKQY
+70 KLRQLKQKQY

-106 LRIPDAET
+106 LRIPDAQT

-121 KLRDGNWKSH
+121 KLQEGNWKSH
-131 IGNANSFFINAASYG
+131 IGNSNSFFINAASYG
-146 LVFGKKISE
+146 LLFGKKISE
-155 NLDEKSLANALSRSF
+155 SLDENSLSNALTRSF
-170 ARFSAPIMRT
+170 SRLSAPIMRMA
-180 LIVKS
+180 IIKS

-196 VTMQEALTNIK
+196 VTMQEALQNIK

-226 TQADADRYF
+226 TEADAQRYF

-243 SVGKDAAGRTI
+243 EVGKDAAGRTI

-271 WRAKYDRVIDELYPR
+271 SRSKYDRTLNELYPR
-286 VKELFLLAKKYNI
+286 LKELFLLAKKYNI
-299 SVNIDAEEA
+299 SINIDAEEA
-308 SRLELSLD
+308 NRLELSLD

-325 ELKGYKGIGYVVQA
+325 ELQGYKGIGFVVQA

-358 DGYLMI
+358 QGYLMI

-371 WDSEVKWAQADGLD
+371 WDSEIKWAQADGLD

-406 LLAAQ
+406 LFAAQ

-431 LGQGKQFEFQ
+431 LGQGKNFEFQ

-447 ESLYDNIVGKENF
+447 ESLYDNIVGKENL

-505 QLVIPPWKLYEKSN
+505 QLVTPPWKLYAKSH
-519 GEPNKLVRNPLELFN
+519 GEPNKSVLKPLELFKN
-534 DRRNSAGF
+534 RKNSAGF
-542 DLSNEFELAK
+542 DLSNELELAR
-552 LEQALNEAPIENAQ
+552 LEQALNVATIENAT
-566 SLTVLANAENLAA
+566 SLVAFDNAENAPA
-579 HTVVNPA
+579 HQVTNPA
-586 NLKESLAEVAF
+586 NLNETVAEVAF
-597 LNPTEAQA
+597 LAVNQA
-605 VFNAANNETWAA
+605 EKAFAAADNTQWKAK
-617 QSATERAN
+617 SAVEKAN
-625 VLRKAAD
+625 VLRNAAD
-632 LYEENF
+632 LYEEHF
-638 GLLMKLAI
+638 GLLMKLAV
-646 VEAGKTLPNAI
+646 VEAGKTLQNAI

-670 ANQLEYLAKDQ
+670 AVQLEQLATQ
-681 HLGAPRG
+681 NHLAEPRG

-703 TGQVAASLAA
+703 TGQIAASLAA

-736 HQAGVPKEA
+736 YKAGIPRET

-765 GVVFTGSTEVAKL
+765 SVVFTGSTEVAKL
-778 IEKRIAQ
+778 IEQRLTL

-799 NVLVSDSSALPEQVV
+799 NVLVVDSSALPEQVV

-845 YKMITEAIN
+845 YKMITEAIK
-854 EFSLGDPRLLS
+854 ELSLGDPRLLE
-865 TDIGPVIDQE
+865 TDIGPVIDEE

-880 ENHKAN
+880 ENHKAA

-894 VELEAPTNG
+894 AEIDTPTQG
-903 HFVAPAVYLLDN
+903 HFVAPSVYLLDN
-915 LNQLQREVFGP
+915 LDQVQREVFGP
-926 ILHIVRYKKENLVNV
+926 ILHIVRYKKDNLLNV
-941 LNEVNAK
+941 LKAVNEK

-954 GCHSRIRK
+954 GCHTRIRK
-962 QMDLVE
+962 HMDIVE
-968 KHLHCGN
+968 RHLNCGN

-1011 RLTKTDRYYSQ
+1011 RLTRTPRYYSQ
-1022 FGDENTLGNAQ
+1022 FGDENTLGTTK
-1033 PVLDSITGERNS
+1033 PVLESITGEHNS
-1045 LAYLPSEVAIL
+1045 LAYLPCEVAIL
-1056 NGDLTASEKAANKL
+1056 NGDLAAAEKAAEKL

-1075 TILVEPSHPLAKSG
+1075 SILVEPHHPLAS
-1089 KAGVRVDTK
+1089 KAKPGIRVDTK
-1098 LGHCQKGIYLAEL
+1098 LGHCQKGIYLTAL
-1111 SKERRQWLSEN
+1111 DKAKRQWLAEN
-1122 SSAIFKC
+1122 SQAIFKC
-1129 YDWQT
+1129 YDWQD
-1134 TQDILP
+1134 TQDLLP

-1163 EEH
+1163 QEE

>member
-1 MFINNLV
+1 MQFTLA
-8 TKQQGVITMSF
+8 KQYSPIRQAITA
-19 QLSKTYRPERQL
+19 
-31 ITENY
+31 NY
-36 RLDEKTAVDNL
+36 RLDEKSAVDSL
-47 LKTLDFTQEQEKRI
+47 VKTLDFSPEQEQRI
-61 TDNAIKLIN
+61 TDNAIKLIK
-70 KLRHLKQKQY
+70 KLRQLKQKQY

-106 LRIPDAET
+106 LRIPDAQT

-121 KLRDGNWKSH
+121 KLQEGNWKSH
-131 IGNANSFFINAASYG
+131 IGNSNSFFINAASYG
-146 LVFGKKISE
+146 LLFGKKISE
-155 NLDEKSLANALSRSF
+155 TLDENSLSNALTRSF
-170 ARFSAPIMRT
+170 SRLSAPIMRMA
-180 LIVKS
+180 IIKS

-196 VTMQEALTNIK
+196 VTMQEALQNIK

-226 TQADADRYF
+226 TEADAQRYF

-243 SVGKDAAGRTI
+243 EVGKDAAGRTI

-271 WRAKYDRVIDELYPR
+271 SRSKYDRTINELYPR
-286 VKELFLLAKKYNI
+286 LKELFLLAKKYNI
-299 SVNIDAEEA
+299 SINIDAEEA
-308 SRLELSLD
+308 NRLELSLD

-325 ELKGYKGIGYVVQA
+325 ELQGYKGIGFVVQA

-358 DGYLMI
+358 QGYLMI

-371 WDSEVKWAQADGLD
+371 WDSEIKWAQADGLD

-406 LLAAQ
+406 LFAAQ

-431 LGQGKQFEFQ
+431 LGQDKNFEFQ

-447 ESLYDNIVGKENF
+447 ETLYDNIVGKENL

-505 QLVIPPWKLYEKSN
+505 QLVTPPWKLYAKSH
-519 GEPNKLVRNPLELFN
+519 GEPNKSVLKPLELFKN
-534 DRRNSAGF
+534 RKNSVGF
-542 DLSNEFELAK
+542 DLNNELELTR
-552 LEQALNEAPIENAQ
+552 LEQALNAATIENAV
-566 SLTVLANAENLAA
+566 SLVAFENGENAPA
-579 HTVVNPA
+579 HQVTNPA
-586 NLKESLAEVAF
+586 NLNETVAEVAF
-597 LNPTEAQA
+597 LAVNQA
-605 VFNAANNETWAA
+605 EKAFAAADNTQWKAK
-617 QSATERAN
+617 SAVEKAN
-625 VLRKAAD
+625 VLRNAAD
-632 LYEENF
+632 LYEEHF
-638 GLLMKLAI
+638 GLLMKLAV

-670 ANQLEYLAKDQ
+670 AVQLEQLAAQ
-681 HLGAPRG
+681 NHLAEPRG

-703 TGQVAASLAA
+703 TGQIAASLAA

-736 HQAGVPKEA
+736 HQAGIPKET

-778 IEKRIAQ
+778 IEQRLAL

-799 NVLVSDSSALPEQVV
+799 NVLVVDSSALPEQVV

-833 ILLLQEDVADHY
+833 ILLLQEDVAEHY
-845 YKMITEAIN
+845 YKMITEAIK
-854 EFSLGDPRLLS
+854 ELSLGDPRLLA
-865 TDIGPVIDQE
+865 TDIGPVIDEE

-880 ENHKAN
+880 ENHKES
-886 MRKVARAY
+886 MRKIARAY
-894 VELEAPTNG
+894 AEIDTPTQG
-903 HFVAPAVYLLDN
+903 HFVAPSVYLLDN
-915 LNQLQREVFGP
+915 LDQLQREVFGP
-926 ILHIVRYKKENLVNV
+926 ILHIVRYKKDNLLNV
-941 LNEVNAK
+941 LKAVNEK

-954 GCHSRIRK
+954 GCHTRIRK
-962 QMDLVE
+962 QMDMVE
-968 KHLHCGN
+968 RHLNCGN

-1011 RLTKTDRYYSQ
+1011 RLTRTPRYYSQ
-1022 FGDENTLGNAQ
+1022 FGDENTLGTTR
-1033 PVLDSITGERNS
+1033 PVLESITGEHNS
-1045 LAYLPSEVAIL
+1045 LAYLPCEVAIL
-1056 NGDLTASEKAANKL
+1056 NGDLPAAERAAEKL

-1075 TILVEPSHPLAKSG
+1075 SILVEPRHPLAA
-1089 KAGVRVDTK
+1089 KAKPGIRVDTK
-1098 LGHCQKGIYLAEL
+1098 LGHCQKGIYLTAL
-1111 SKERRQWLSEN
+1111 DKANRQWLVEN
-1122 SSAIFKC
+1122 SKAIFKC
-1129 YDWQT
+1129 YDWQN
-1134 TQDILP
+1134 TQDLLP

-1163 EEH
+1163 QEE

>member
-1 MFINNLV
+1 MQFTLA
-8 TKQQGVITMSF
+8 KQYSPIRQAITA
-19 QLSKTYRPERQL
+19 
-31 ITENY
+31 NY
-36 RLDEKTAVDNL
+36 RLDEKSAVDSL
-47 LKTLDFTQEQEKRI
+47 VKTLDFSPEQEQRI
-61 TDNAIKLIN
+61 TDNAIKLIK
-70 KLRHLKQKQY
+70 KLRQLKQKQY

-106 LRIPDAET
+106 LRIPDAQT

-121 KLRDGNWKSH
+121 KLQEGNWKSH
-131 IGNANSFFINAASYG
+131 IGNSNSFFINAASYG
-146 LVFGKKISE
+146 LLFGKKISE
-155 NLDEKSLANALSRSF
+155 SLDENSLSNALTRSF
-170 ARFSAPIMRT
+170 SRLSAPIMRMA
-180 LIVKS
+180 IIKS

-196 VTMQEALTNIK
+196 VTMQEALQNIK

-226 TQADADRYF
+226 TEADAKRYF
-235 NDYLHAIE
+235 NDYLQAIE
-243 SVGKDAAGRTI
+243 EVGKDAAGRTI

-271 WRAKYDRVIDELYPR
+271 SRAKYDRTINELYPR
-286 VKELFLLAKKYNI
+286 LKELFLLAKKYNI
-299 SVNIDAEEA
+299 SINIDAEEA

-325 ELKGYKGIGYVVQA
+325 ELQGYKGIGFVVQA

-358 DGYLMI
+358 QSYLMI

-371 WDSEVKWAQADGLD
+371 WDSEIKWAQADGLD
-385 GFPLYT
+385 DFPLYT

-406 LLAAQ
+406 LFAAQ

-431 LGQGKQFEFQ
+431 LGQDKNFEFQ

-447 ESLYDNIVGKENF
+447 ETLYDNIVGKENL

-505 QLVIPPWKLYEKSN
+505 QLVTPPWKLYAKSH
-519 GEPNKLVRNPLELFN
+519 GEPNKSVLKPLELFKN
-534 DRRNSAGF
+534 RKNSAGF
-542 DLSNEFELAK
+542 DLSNELELTR
-552 LEQALNEAPIENAQ
+552 LEQALNTATIENAV
-566 SLTVLANAENLAA
+566 SLVAFENGENEPA
-579 HTVVNPA
+579 HQVTNPA
-586 NLKESLAEVAF
+586 NLNETVAEVAF
-597 LNPTEAQA
+597 LAVNQA
-605 VFNAANNETWAA
+605 EKAFTAADNTQWKAK
-617 QSATERAN
+617 SAVEKAN
-625 VLRKAAD
+625 VLRNAAD
-632 LYEENF
+632 LYEEHF
-638 GLLMKLAI
+638 GLLMKLAV

-670 ANQLEYLAKDQ
+670 AVQLEQLATQ
-681 HLGAPRG
+681 NHLAEPRG

-703 TGQVAASLAA
+703 TGQIAASLAA

-736 HQAGVPKEA
+736 HQAGIPKET

-778 IEKRIAQ
+778 IEQRLAL

-799 NVLVSDSSALPEQVV
+799 NVLVVDSSALPEQVV

-845 YKMITEAIN
+845 YKMITEAIK
-854 EFSLGDPRLLS
+854 ELSLGDPRLLA
-865 TDIGPVIDQE
+865 TDIGPVIDEE

-880 ENHKAN
+880 ENHKAT

-894 VELEAPTNG
+894 AEIDTPTQG
-903 HFVAPAVYLLDN
+903 HFVAPSVYLLDN
-915 LNQLQREVFGP
+915 LVQLQREVFGP
-926 ILHIVRYKKENLVNV
+926 ILHIVRYKKDNLLNV
-941 LNEVNAK
+941 LKAVNEK

-954 GCHSRIRK
+954 GCHTRIRK
-962 QMDLVE
+962 QMDMVE
-968 KHLHCGN
+968 RHLNCGN

-1011 RLTKTDRYYSQ
+1011 RLTRTPRYYSQ
-1022 FGDENTLGNAQ
+1022 FGDENTLGTTK
-1033 PVLDSITGERNS
+1033 PILESITGEHNS
-1045 LAYLPSEVAIL
+1045 LAYLPCEVAIL
-1056 NGDLTASEKAANKL
+1056 NGDLPAAERAAEKL

-1075 TILVEPSHPLAKSG
+1075 SILVEPKHPLAA
-1089 KAGVRVDTK
+1089 KAKPGIRVDTK
-1098 LGHCQKGIYLAEL
+1098 LGHCQKGIYLTAL
-1111 SKERRQWLSEN
+1111 DKANRQWLAEN
-1122 SSAIFKC
+1122 SKAIFKC
-1129 YDWQT
+1129 YDWQN
-1134 TQDILP
+1134 TQDLLP

-1163 EEH
+1163 QEE

>member
-1 MFINNLV
+1 MQF
-8 TKQQGVITMSF
+8 T
-19 QLSKTYRPERQL
+19 LSKQYSPIRQA
-31 ITENY
+31 ITANY
-36 RLDEKTAVDNL
+36 RLDEKSAVDSL
-47 LKTLDFTQEQEKRI
+47 VKTLDFSPEQEQRI
-61 TDNAIKLIN
+61 TDNAIKLIK
-70 KLRHLKQKQY
+70 KLRQLKQKQY

-106 LRIPDAET
+106 LRIPDAQT

-121 KLRDGNWKSH
+121 KLQEGNWKSH
-131 IGNANSFFINAASYG
+131 IGNSNSFFINAASYG
-146 LVFGKKISE
+146 LLFGKKISE
-155 NLDEKSLANALSRSF
+155 SLDENSLSNALTRSF
-170 ARFSAPIMRT
+170 SRLSAPIMRMA
-180 LIVKS
+180 IIKS

-196 VTMQEALTNIK
+196 VTMQEALQNIK

-226 TQADADRYF
+226 TEADAQRYF

-243 SVGKDAAGRTI
+243 EVGKDAAGRTI

-271 WRAKYDRVIDELYPR
+271 SRSKYDRTINELYPR
-286 VKELFLLAKKYNI
+286 LKELFLLAKKYNI
-299 SVNIDAEEA
+299 SINIDAEEA
-308 SRLELSLD
+308 NRLELSLD

-325 ELKGYKGIGYVVQA
+325 ELQGYKGIGFVVQA

-358 DGYLMI
+358 QGYLMI

-371 WDSEVKWAQADGLD
+371 WDSEIKWAQADGLD

-406 LLAAQ
+406 LFAAQ

-431 LGQGKQFEFQ
+431 LGQGKNFEFQ

-447 ESLYDNIVGKENF
+447 ESLYDNIVGKDNL

-505 QLVIPPWKLYEKSN
+505 QLVTPPWKLYAKSH
-519 GEPNKLVRNPLELFN
+519 GEPNKSVLKPLELFKN
-534 DRRNSAGF
+534 RKNSAGF
-542 DLSNEFELAK
+542 DLSNELELAK
-552 LEQALNEAPIENAQ
+552 LEQALNAATIENAT
-566 SLTVLANAENLAA
+566 SLVAFDNAENAPA
-579 HTVVNPA
+579 HQVTNPA
-586 NLKESLAEVAF
+586 NLNETVAEVAF
-597 LNPTEAQA
+597 LAVNQA
-605 VFNAANNETWAA
+605 EKAFTAADNTQWKAK
-617 QSATERAN
+617 SAVEKAN
-625 VLRKAAD
+625 VLRNAAD
-632 LYEENF
+632 LYEEHF
-638 GLLMKLAI
+638 GLLMKLAV

-670 ANQLEYLAKDQ
+670 AVQLEQLATQ
-681 HLGAPRG
+681 NHLAEPRG

-703 TGQVAASLAA
+703 TGQIAASLAA

-736 HQAGVPKEA
+736 HQAGIPKET

-778 IEKRIAQ
+778 IEQRLTL

-799 NVLVSDSSALPEQVV
+799 NVLVVDSSALPEQVV

-845 YKMITEAIN
+845 YKMITEAIK
-854 EFSLGDPRLLS
+854 ELSLGDPRLLA
-865 TDIGPVIDQE
+865 TDIGPVIDEE

-880 ENHKAN
+880 ENHKAA

-894 VELEAPTNG
+894 AEIDTPTQG
-903 HFVAPAVYLLDN
+903 HFVAPSVYLLDN
-915 LNQLQREVFGP
+915 LDQVQREVFGP
-926 ILHIVRYKKENLVNV
+926 ILHIVRYKKDNLLNV
-941 LNEVNAK
+941 LKAVNEK

-954 GCHSRIRK
+954 GCHTRIRK
-962 QMDLVE
+962 HMDIVE
-968 KHLHCGN
+968 RHLNCGN

-1011 RLTKTDRYYSQ
+1011 RLTRTPRYYSQ
-1022 FGDENTLGNAQ
+1022 FGDENTLGTTK
-1033 PVLDSITGERNS
+1033 PVLESITGEHNS
-1045 LAYLPSEVAIL
+1045 LAYLPCEVAIL
-1056 NGDLTASEKAANKL
+1056 NGDLAAAEKAAEKL

-1075 TILVEPSHPLAKSG
+1075 SILVEPRHPLAA
-1089 KAGVRVDTK
+1089 KAKPGIRVDTK
-1098 LGHCQKGIYLAEL
+1098 LGYCQKGIYLTAL
-1111 SKERRQWLSEN
+1111 DKAKRQWLAEN
-1122 SSAIFKC
+1122 SQAIFKC
-1129 YDWQT
+1129 YDWQD
-1134 TQDILP
+1134 TQDLLP

-1163 EEH
+1163 QEE

>member
-1 MFINNLV
+1 MQF
-8 TKQQGVITMSF
+8 T
-19 QLSKTYRPERQL
+19 LSKQYSPIRQA
-31 ITENY
+31 ITANY
-36 RLDEKTAVDNL
+36 RLDEKSAVDSL
-47 LKTLDFTQEQEKRI
+47 VKTLDFSPEQEQRI
-61 TDNAIKLIN
+61 TDNAIKLIK
-70 KLRHLKQKQY
+70 KLRQLKQKQY

-106 LRIPDAET
+106 LRIPDAQT

-121 KLRDGNWKSH
+121 KLQEGNWKSH
-131 IGNANSFFINAASYG
+131 IGNSNSFFINAASYG
-146 LVFGKKISE
+146 LLFGKKISE
-155 NLDEKSLANALSRSF
+155 SLDENSLSNALTRSF
-170 ARFSAPIMRT
+170 SRLSAPIMRMA
-180 LIVKS
+180 IIKS

-196 VTMQEALTNIK
+196 VTMQEALQNIK

-226 TQADADRYF
+226 TEADAQRYF

-243 SVGKDAAGRTI
+243 EVGKDAAGRTI

-271 WRAKYDRVIDELYPR
+271 SRSKYDRTINELYPR
-286 VKELFLLAKKYNI
+286 LKELFLLAKKYNI
-299 SVNIDAEEA
+299 SINIDAEEA
-308 SRLELSLD
+308 NRLELSLD

-325 ELKGYKGIGYVVQA
+325 ELQGYKGIGFVVQA

-358 DGYLMI
+358 QGYLMI

-371 WDSEVKWAQADGLD
+371 WDSEIKWAQADGLD

-406 LLAAQ
+406 LFAAQ

-431 LGQGKQFEFQ
+431 LGQGKNFEFQ

-447 ESLYDNIVGKENF
+447 ESLYDNIVGKDNL

-505 QLVIPPWKLYEKSN
+505 QLVTPPWKLYAKSH
-519 GEPNKLVRNPLELFN
+519 GEPNKSVLKPLELFKN
-534 DRRNSAGF
+534 RKNSAGF
-542 DLSNEFELAK
+542 DLSNELELAR
-552 LEQALNEAPIENAQ
+552 LEQALNAATIENAT
-566 SLTVLANAENLAA
+566 SLVAFDNAENAPA
-579 HTVVNPA
+579 HQVTNPA
-586 NLKESLAEVAF
+586 NLNETVAEVTFLAVNQAEKAF
-597 LNPTEAQA
+597 TAADNTQWKAKSA
-605 VFNAANNETWAA
+605 VEK
-617 QSATERAN
+617 AN
-625 VLRKAAD
+625 VLRNAAD
-632 LYEENF
+632 LYEEHF
-638 GLLMKLAI
+638 GLLMKLAV

-670 ANQLEYLAKDQ
+670 AVQLEQLAAQ
-681 HLGAPRG
+681 NHLAEPRG

-703 TGQVAASLAA
+703 TGQIAASLAA

-736 HQAGVPKEA
+736 YQAGIPKET

-778 IEKRIAQ
+778 IEQRLTL

-799 NVLVSDSSALPEQVV
+799 NVLVVDSSALPEQVV

-845 YKMITEAIN
+845 YKMITEAIK
-854 EFSLGDPRLLS
+854 ELSLGDPRLLE
-865 TDIGPVIDQE
+865 TDIGPVIDEE

-880 ENHKAN
+880 ENHKAA

-894 VELEAPTNG
+894 AEIDTPTQG
-903 HFVAPAVYLLDN
+903 H
-915 LNQLQREVFGP
+915 
-926 ILHIVRYKKENLVNV
+926 
-941 LNEVNAK
+941 
-948 GYALTG
+948 
-954 GCHSRIRK
+954 
-962 QMDLVE
+962 
-968 KHLHCGN
+968 
-975 FYINRNIVGAVVGV
+975 
-989 QPFGGHGLSGTGP
+989 
-1002 KAGGEFYLQ
+1002 
-1011 RLTKTDRYYSQ
+1011 
-1022 FGDENTLGNAQ
+1022 
-1033 PVLDSITGERNS
+1033 
-1045 LAYLPSEVAIL
+1045 
-1056 NGDLTASEKAANKL
+1056 
-1070 LAKGF
+1070 
-1075 TILVEPSHPLAKSG
+1075 
-1089 KAGVRVDTK
+1089 
-1098 LGHCQKGIYLAEL
+1098 
-1111 SKERRQWLSEN
+1111 
-1122 SSAIFKC
+1122 
-1129 YDWQT
+1129 
-1134 TQDILP
+1134 
-1140 LYDEFSRSY
+1140 
-1149 NTTAAGGNTSLMSS
+1149 
-1163 EEH
+1163 

>member
-1 MFINNLV
+1 
-8 TKQQGVITMSF
+8 MSIS
-19 QLSKTYRPERQL
+19 LSKTYRPERQI

-36 RLDEKTAVDNL
+36 RLDEKTAVDRL
-47 LKTLDFTQEQEKRI
+47 MATLDFTEDQEKRI
-61 TDNAIKLIN
+61 TENATKLIN

-80 GADALMQ
+80 GADALME

-106 LRIPDAET
+106 LRIPDAKT
-114 RDDLIYE
+114 RNELIYE
-121 KLRDGNWKSH
+121 KLQDGNWQSH
-131 IGNANSFFINAASYG
+131 LGNAKSFFINAASYG

-155 NLDEKSLANALSRSF
+155 NLTEEQLSLSLKNMF
-170 ARFSAPIMRT
+170 ARLAAPVMRQAMVKAMRIM
-180 LIVKS
+180 
-185 MQILGKQFVTG
+185 GKQFVAG
-196 VTMQEALTNIK
+196 VNMPEALKHIQ
-207 PRYEK
+207 PRYNK

-226 TQADADRYF
+226 TAADADRYF

-243 SVGKDAAGRTI
+243 EVGKDAEGRNI

-271 WRAKYDRVIDELYPR
+271 SRAKYDRTMNELYPR
-286 VKELFLLAKKYNI
+286 VKQLFLLAKKYNI

-308 SRLELSLD
+308 NRLELSLD
-316 LVEKLLDEP
+316 LIEKLLDEP
-325 ELKGYKGIGYVVQA
+325 ELKGYKGIGFVVQA

-344 PFVLDYLINLAREK
+344 PYVLDYLINLAREK
-358 DGYLMI
+358 QGYLMI

-371 WDSEVKWAQADGLD
+371 WDSEIKWAQTDGLD

-391 RKNHTDISY
+391 RKNHTDIAY
-400 IACAKK
+400 VACAKK
-406 LLAAQ
+406 LLDAQ

-418 ATHNVQTMCTIHE
+418 ATHNVLTMCTIYE
-431 LGQGKQFEFQ
+431 LGQGKNFEFQ

-460 NRQVRV
+460 DRQVRV
-466 YAPVGTHATLLAYLV
+466 YAPVGTHETLLAYLV

-493 VHQLVDENIPVE
+493 VHQLVDESIPVS
-505 QLVIPPWKLYEKSN
+505 QLVTPPWKFYEKSH
-519 GEPNKLVRNPLELFN
+519 GEPNKLVRKPLELFH

-542 DLSNEFELAK
+542 DLSNELELAK
-552 LEQALNEAPIENAQ
+552 LEQALNDANIEDAE
-566 SLTVLANAENLAA
+566 SLTLLENPVQQAE
-579 HTVVNPA
+579 HEVRNPA
-586 NLKESLAEVAF
+586 KLDEVIGKVRFLEAEQ
-597 LNPTEAQA
+597 AQA
-605 VFNAANNETWAA
+605 VFNVANNQDWNAK
-617 QSATERAN
+617 SAVEKAD

-632 LYEENF
+632 LYEAHH

-646 VEAGKTLPNAI
+646 IEAGKTLPNAI

-670 ANQLEYLAKDQ
+670 ANQLE
-681 HLGAPRG
+681 HLSANNQLGTARG

-703 TGQVAASLAA
+703 TGQIAASLAA
-713 GNAVIAKPAEQTS
+713 GNAVVAKPAEQTS

-736 HQAGVPKEA
+736 HQAGVPQEA

-755 GAALVQQAFD
+755 GAALVQQPFD

-778 IEKRIAQ
+778 IEKRLAG

-799 NVLVSDSSALPEQVV
+799 NVLVVDTSALPEQVA

-833 ILLLQEDVADHY
+833 ILLLQEEIADQY
-845 YKMITEAIN
+845 YKMISEALK
-854 EFSLGDPRLLS
+854 ELSLGDPRLLE
-865 TDIGPVIDQE
+865 TDIGPVIDEE

-880 ENHKAN
+880 LNHQAN
-886 MRKVARAY
+886 MRKIARAY
-894 VELEAPTNG
+894 TELAVPQGG
-903 HFVAPAVYLLDN
+903 HFVAPAIYLLDN
-915 LNQLQREVFGP
+915 FDQIQREVFGP
-926 ILHIVRYKKENLVNV
+926 ILHIIRYRKDDLINV
-941 LNEVNAK
+941 LNTVNEK

-968 KHLHCGN
+968 KHLNCGN

-1011 RLTKTDRYYSQ
+1011 RLTRTPRYYSQ
-1022 FGDENTLGNAQ
+1022 FGDENTLAQ
-1033 PVLDSITGERNS
+1033 AKPVLESITGEHNS
-1045 LAYLPSEVAIL
+1045 LAYLPCEVAIL
-1056 NGDLTASEKAANKL
+1056 NGDLQASQLAADKL
-1070 LAKGF
+1070 LNAGF
-1075 TILVEPSHPLAKSG
+1075 TILVEPSHPLAKAT
-1089 KAGVRVDTK
+1089 KAGIRVDTK
-1098 LGHCQKGIYLAEL
+1098 LGDCQKGIYLAEL
-1111 SKERRQWLSEN
+1111 STERRQWLAEN
-1122 SSAIFKC
+1122 SKAIFNC
-1129 YDWQT
+1129 FDWRT
-1134 TQDILP
+1134 TQDLLP

-1149 NTTAAGGNTSLMSS
+1149 NTTAAGGNTSLMAA

>member
-1 MFINNLV
+1 MQF
-8 TKQQGVITMSF
+8 T
-19 QLSKTYRPERQL
+19 LSKQYSPIRQA
-31 ITENY
+31 ITANY
-36 RLDEKTAVDNL
+36 RLDEKSAVDSL
-47 LKTLDFTQEQEKRI
+47 MKTLDFTPEQEQRI
-61 TDNAIKLIN
+61 TDNAIKLIK
-70 KLRHLKQKQY
+70 KLRQLKQKQY

-106 LRIPDAET
+106 LRIPDAQT

-121 KLRDGNWKSH
+121 KLQEGNWKSH
-131 IGNANSFFINAASYG
+131 IGNSNSFFINAASYG
-146 LVFGKKISE
+146 LLFGKKISE
-155 NLDEKSLANALSRSF
+155 TLDENSLSNALTRSF
-170 ARFSAPIMRT
+170 SRLSAPIMRMA
-180 LIVKS
+180 IIKS

-196 VTMQEALTNIK
+196 VTMQEALQNIR

-226 TQADADRYF
+226 TEADAQRYF

-243 SVGKDAAGRTI
+243 EVGKDAAGRTI

-271 WRAKYDRVIDELYPR
+271 SRSKYDRTINELYPR
-286 VKELFLLAKKYNI
+286 LKELFLLAKKYNI
-299 SVNIDAEEA
+299 SINIDAEEA
-308 SRLELSLD
+308 NRLELSLD

-325 ELKGYKGIGYVVQA
+325 ELQGYKGIGFVVQA

-358 DGYLMI
+358 QGYLMI

-371 WDSEVKWAQADGLD
+371 WDSEIKWAQADGLD

-406 LLAAQ
+406 LFAAQ

-431 LGQGKQFEFQ
+431 LGQGKNFEFQ

-447 ESLYDNIVGKENF
+447 ESLYDNIVGKENL

-505 QLVIPPWKLYEKSN
+505 QLVTPPWKLYAKSH
-519 GEPNKLVRNPLELFN
+519 GEPNKSVLKPLELFKN
-534 DRRNSAGF
+534 RKNSAGF
-542 DLSNEFELAK
+542 DLSNELELAK
-552 LEQALNEAPIENAQ
+552 LEQALNAATIENAT
-566 SLTVLANAENLAA
+566 SLVAFENAENAPA
-579 HTVVNPA
+579 HQVTNPA
-586 NLKESLAEVAF
+586 NLNETVAEVAF
-597 LNPTEAQA
+597 LAVNQA
-605 VFNAANNETWAA
+605 EKAFTAADNTQWKAK
-617 QSATERAN
+617 SAVEKAN
-625 VLRKAAD
+625 VLRNAAD
-632 LYEENF
+632 LYEEHF
-638 GLLMKLAI
+638 GLLMKLAV

-670 ANQLEYLAKDQ
+670 AVQLEQLATQ
-681 HLGAPRG
+681 NHLAEPRG

-703 TGQVAASLAA
+703 TGQIAASLAA

-736 HQAGVPKEA
+736 HQAGIPKET

-778 IEKRIAQ
+778 IEQRLSL

-799 NVLVSDSSALPEQVV
+799 NVLVVDSSALPEQVV

-845 YKMITEAIN
+845 YKMITEAIK
-854 EFSLGDPRLLS
+854 ELSLGDPRLLE
-865 TDIGPVIDQE
+865 TDIGPVIDEE

-880 ENHKAN
+880 ENHKAA

-894 VELEAPTNG
+894 AEIDTPTQG
-903 HFVAPAVYLLDN
+903 HFVAPSVYLLDN
-915 LNQLQREVFGP
+915 LDQVQREVFGP
-926 ILHIVRYKKENLVNV
+926 ILHIVRYKKDNLLNV
-941 LNEVNAK
+941 LKAVNEK

-954 GCHSRIRK
+954 GCHTRIRK
-962 QMDLVE
+962 HMDIVE
-968 KHLHCGN
+968 RHLNCGN

-989 QPFGGHGLSGTGP
+989 QPFGGYGLSGTGP

-1011 RLTKTDRYYSQ
+1011 RLTHTPRYYSQ
-1022 FGDENTLGNAQ
+1022 FGDENTLGTTK
-1033 PVLDSITGERNS
+1033 PVLESITGEHNS
-1045 LAYLPSEVAIL
+1045 LAYLPCEVAIL
-1056 NGDLTASEKAANKL
+1056 NGDLAAAEKAAEKL

-1075 TILVEPSHPLAKSG
+1075 SILVEPRHPLAA
-1089 KAGVRVDTK
+1089 KAKPGIRVDTK
-1098 LGHCQKGIYLAEL
+1098 LGHCQKGIYLTAL
-1111 SKERRQWLSEN
+1111 DKAKRQWLAEN
-1122 SSAIFKC
+1122 SQAIFKC
-1129 YDWQT
+1129 YDWQD
-1134 TQDILP
+1134 TQDLLP

-1163 EEH
+1163 QEE

>member
-1 MFINNLV
+1 MQFTLA
-8 TKQQGVITMSF
+8 KQYSPIRQAITA
-19 QLSKTYRPERQL
+19 
-31 ITENY
+31 NY
-36 RLDEKTAVDNL
+36 RLDEKSAVDSL
-47 LKTLDFTQEQEKRI
+47 VKTLDFSPEQEQRI
-61 TDNAIKLIN
+61 TDNAIKLIK
-70 KLRHLKQKQY
+70 KLRQLKQKQY

-106 LRIPDAET
+106 LRIPDAQT

-121 KLRDGNWKSH
+121 KLQEGNWKSH
-131 IGNANSFFINAASYG
+131 IGNSNSFFINAASYG
-146 LVFGKKISE
+146 LLFGKKISE
-155 NLDEKSLANALSRSF
+155 SLDENSLSNALTRSF
-170 ARFSAPIMRT
+170 SRLSAPIMRMA
-180 LIVKS
+180 IIKS

-196 VTMQEALTNIK
+196 VTMQEALQNIK

-226 TQADADRYF
+226 TEADAQRYF

-243 SVGKDAAGRTI
+243 EVGKDAAGRTI

-271 WRAKYDRVIDELYPR
+271 SRSKYDRTINELYPR
-286 VKELFLLAKKYNI
+286 LKQLFLLAKKYNI
-299 SVNIDAEEA
+299 SINIDAEEA
-308 SRLELSLD
+308 NRLELSLD

-325 ELKGYKGIGYVVQA
+325 ELQGYKGIGFVVQA

-358 DGYLMI
+358 QGYLMI

-371 WDSEVKWAQADGLD
+371 WDSEIKWAQADGLD

-391 RKNHTDISY
+391 RKNYTDISY

-406 LLAAQ
+406 LFAAQ

-431 LGQGKQFEFQ
+431 LGQGKNFEFQ

-447 ESLYDNIVGKENF
+447 ESLYDNIVGKDNL

-505 QLVIPPWKLYEKSN
+505 QLVTPPWKLYAKSH
-519 GEPNKLVRNPLELFN
+519 GEPNKSVLKPLELFKN
-534 DRRNSAGF
+534 RKNSAGF
-542 DLSNEFELAK
+542 DLSNELELAR
-552 LEQALNEAPIENAQ
+552 LEQALNSATIENAT
-566 SLTVLANAENLAA
+566 SLVAFENAENAPA
-579 HTVVNPA
+579 HQVTNPA
-586 NLKESLAEVAF
+586 NLNETVAEVAF
-597 LNPTEAQA
+597 LAVNQA
-605 VFNAANNETWAA
+605 EKAFTAADNTQWKAK
-617 QSATERAN
+617 SAVEKAN
-625 VLRKAAD
+625 VLRNAAD
-632 LYEENF
+632 LYEEHF
-638 GLLMKLAI
+638 GLLMKLAV

-670 ANQLEYLAKDQ
+670 AVQLEQLATQ
-681 HLGAPRG
+681 NHLAEPRG

-703 TGQVAASLAA
+703 TGQIAASLAA

-736 HQAGVPKEA
+736 HQAGIPKET

-778 IEKRIAQ
+778 IEQRLAL

-799 NVLVSDSSALPEQVV
+799 NVLVVDSSALPEQVV

-845 YKMITEAIN
+845 YKMITEAIK
-854 EFSLGDPRLLS
+854 ELSLGDPRLLE
-865 TDIGPVIDQE
+865 TDIGPVIDEE

-880 ENHKAN
+880 ENHKES

-894 VELEAPTNG
+894 AEIDTPTQG
-903 HFVAPAVYLLDN
+903 HFVAPSVYLLDN
-915 LNQLQREVFGP
+915 LDQLQREVFGP
-926 ILHIVRYKKENLVNV
+926 ILHIVRYKKDNLLNV
-941 LNEVNAK
+941 LKAVNEK

-954 GCHSRIRK
+954 GCHTRIRK
-962 QMDLVE
+962 QMDMVE
-968 KHLHCGN
+968 RHLNCGN

-1011 RLTKTDRYYSQ
+1011 RLTRTPRYYSQ
-1022 FGDENTLGNAQ
+1022 FGDENTLGTTK
-1033 PVLDSITGERNS
+1033 PVLESITGEHNS
-1045 LAYLPSEVAIL
+1045 LAYLPCEVAIL
-1056 NGDLTASEKAANKL
+1056 NGDLPAAERAAEKL

-1075 TILVEPSHPLAKSG
+1075 SILVEPQHPLAA
-1089 KAGVRVDTK
+1089 KAKPGIRVDTK
-1098 LGHCQKGIYLAEL
+1098 LGHCQKGIYLTAL
-1111 SKERRQWLSEN
+1111 DKANRQWLAKN
-1122 SSAIFKC
+1122 SKAIFKC
-1129 YDWQT
+1129 YDWQN
-1134 TQDILP
+1134 TQDLLP

-1163 EEH
+1163 QEE

>member
-1 MFINNLV
+1 MQFTLA
-8 TKQQGVITMSF
+8 KQYSPIRQAITA
-19 QLSKTYRPERQL
+19 
-31 ITENY
+31 NY
-36 RLDEKTAVDNL
+36 RLDEKSAVDSL
-47 LKTLDFTQEQEKRI
+47 VKTLDFSPEQEQRI
-61 TDNAIKLIN
+61 TDNAIKLIK
-70 KLRHLKQKQY
+70 KLRQLKQKQY

-106 LRIPDAET
+106 LRIPDAQT

-121 KLRDGNWKSH
+121 KLQEGNWKSH
-131 IGNANSFFINAASYG
+131 IGNSNSFFINAASYG
-146 LVFGKKISE
+146 LLFGKKISE
-155 NLDEKSLANALSRSF
+155 TLDENSLSNALTRSF
-170 ARFSAPIMRT
+170 SRLSAPIMRMA
-180 LIVKS
+180 IIKS

-196 VTMQEALTNIK
+196 VTMQEALQNIK

-226 TQADADRYF
+226 TEADAQRYF

-243 SVGKDAAGRTI
+243 EVGKDAAGRTI

-271 WRAKYDRVIDELYPR
+271 SRSKYDRTINELYPR
-286 VKELFLLAKKYNI
+286 LKELFLLAKKYNI
-299 SVNIDAEEA
+299 SINIDAEEA
-308 SRLELSLD
+308 NRLELSLD

-325 ELKGYKGIGYVVQA
+325 ELQGYKGIGFVVQA

-358 DGYLMI
+358 QSYLMI

-371 WDSEVKWAQADGLD
+371 WDSEIKWAQADGLD
-385 GFPLYT
+385 DFPLYT

-406 LLAAQ
+406 LFAAQ

-431 LGQGKQFEFQ
+431 LGQGKNFEFQ

-447 ESLYDNIVGKENF
+447 ESLYDNIVGKENL

-505 QLVIPPWKLYEKSN
+505 QLVTPPWKLYAKSH
-519 GEPNKLVRNPLELFN
+519 GEPNKSVLKPLELFKN
-534 DRRNSAGF
+534 RKNSAGF
-542 DLSNEFELAK
+542 DLSNELELTR
-552 LEQALNEAPIENAQ
+552 LEQALNTATIENAV
-566 SLTVLANAENLAA
+566 SLVAFENGENEPA
-579 HTVVNPA
+579 HQVTNPA
-586 NLKESLAEVAF
+586 NLNETVAEVAF
-597 LNPTEAQA
+597 LAVNQA
-605 VFNAANNETWAA
+605 EKAFTAADNTQWKAK
-617 QSATERAN
+617 SAVEKAN
-625 VLRKAAD
+625 VLRNAAD
-632 LYEENF
+632 LYEEHF
-638 GLLMKLAI
+638 GLLMKLAV

-670 ANQLEYLAKDQ
+670 AVQLEQLATQ
-681 HLGAPRG
+681 NHLAEPRG

-703 TGQVAASLAA
+703 TGQIAASLAA

-736 HQAGVPKEA
+736 HQAGIPKET

-778 IEKRIAQ
+778 IEQRLAL

-799 NVLVSDSSALPEQVV
+799 NVLVVDSSALPEQVV

-845 YKMITEAIN
+845 YKMITEAIK
-854 EFSLGDPRLLS
+854 ELSLGDPRLLE
-865 TDIGPVIDQE
+865 TDIGPVIDEE

-880 ENHKAN
+880 ENHKAA

-894 VELEAPTNG
+894 AEIDTPTQG
-903 HFVAPAVYLLDN
+903 HFVAPSVYLLDN
-915 LNQLQREVFGP
+915 LDQVQREVFGP
-926 ILHIVRYKKENLVNV
+926 ILHIVRYKKDNLLNV
-941 LNEVNAK
+941 LKAVNEK

-954 GCHSRIRK
+954 GCHTRIRK
-962 QMDLVE
+962 QMDMVE
-968 KHLHCGN
+968 RHLNCGN

-1011 RLTKTDRYYSQ
+1011 RLTRTPRYYSQ
-1022 FGDENTLGNAQ
+1022 FGDENTLGTTK
-1033 PVLDSITGERNS
+1033 PILESITGEHNS
-1045 LAYLPSEVAIL
+1045 LAYLPCEVAIL
-1056 NGDLTASEKAANKL
+1056 NGDLPAAERAAEKL

-1075 TILVEPSHPLAKSG
+1075 SILVEPKHPLAA
-1089 KAGVRVDTK
+1089 KAKPGIRVDTK
-1098 LGHCQKGIYLAEL
+1098 LGHCQKGIYLTAL
-1111 SKERRQWLSEN
+1111 DKANRQWLAEN
-1122 SSAIFKC
+1122 SKAIFKC
-1129 YDWQT
+1129 YDWQN
-1134 TQDILP
+1134 TQDLLP

-1163 EEH
+1163 QEE

>member
-1 MFINNLV
+1 MQFTLA
-8 TKQQGVITMSF
+8 KQYSPIRQAITA
-19 QLSKTYRPERQL
+19 
-31 ITENY
+31 NY
-36 RLDEKTAVDNL
+36 RLDEKSAVDSL
-47 LKTLDFTQEQEKRI
+47 VKTLDFSPEQEQRI
-61 TDNAIKLIN
+61 TDNAIKLIK
-70 KLRHLKQKQY
+70 KLRQLKQKQY

-106 LRIPDAET
+106 LRIPDAQT

-121 KLRDGNWKSH
+121 KLQEGNWKSH
-131 IGNANSFFINAASYG
+131 IGNSNSFFINAASYG
-146 LVFGKKISE
+146 LLFGKKISE
-155 NLDEKSLANALSRSF
+155 TLDENSLSNALTRSF
-170 ARFSAPIMRT
+170 SRLSAPIMRMA
-180 LIVKS
+180 IIKS

-196 VTMQEALTNIK
+196 VTMQEALQNIK

-226 TQADADRYF
+226 TEADAQRYF

-243 SVGKDAAGRTI
+243 EVGKDAAGRTI

-271 WRAKYDRVIDELYPR
+271 SRAKYDRTINELYPR
-286 VKELFLLAKKYNI
+286 LKELFLLAKKYNI
-299 SVNIDAEEA
+299 SINIDAEEA

-325 ELKGYKGIGYVVQA
+325 ELQGYKGIGFVVQA

-358 DGYLMI
+358 QSYLMI

-371 WDSEVKWAQADGLD
+371 WDSEIKWAQADGLD
-385 GFPLYT
+385 DFPLYT

-406 LLAAQ
+406 LFAAQ

-431 LGQGKQFEFQ
+431 LGQDKNFEFQ

-447 ESLYDNIVGKENF
+447 ETLYDNIVGKENL

-505 QLVIPPWKLYEKSN
+505 QLVTPPWKLYAKSH
-519 GEPNKLVRNPLELFN
+519 GEPNKSVLKPLKLFKN
-534 DRRNSAGF
+534 RKNSAGF
-542 DLSNEFELAK
+542 DLNNELELTR
-552 LEQALNEAPIENAQ
+552 LEQALNAATIENAV
-566 SLTVLANAENLAA
+566 SLVAFENGENAPA
-579 HTVVNPA
+579 HQVTNPA
-586 NLKESLAEVAF
+586 NLNETVAEVAF
-597 LNPTEAQA
+597 LAVNQA
-605 VFNAANNETWAA
+605 EKAFAAADNTQWKAK
-617 QSATERAN
+617 SAVEKAN
-625 VLRKAAD
+625 VLRNAAD
-632 LYEENF
+632 LYEEHF
-638 GLLMKLAI
+638 GLLMKLAV

-670 ANQLEYLAKDQ
+670 AVQLEQLATQ
-681 HLGAPRG
+681 NHLAEPRG

-703 TGQVAASLAA
+703 TGQIAASLAA

-736 HQAGVPKEA
+736 HQAGIPKET

-778 IEKRIAQ
+778 IEQRLAL

-799 NVLVSDSSALPEQVV
+799 NVLVVDSSALPEQVV

-845 YKMITEAIN
+845 YKMITEAIK
-854 EFSLGDPRLLS
+854 ELSLGDPRLLA
-865 TDIGPVIDQE
+865 TDIGPVIDEE

-880 ENHKAN
+880 ENHKES

-894 VELEAPTNG
+894 AEIDTPTQG
-903 HFVAPAVYLLDN
+903 HFVAPSVYLLDN
-915 LNQLQREVFGP
+915 LDQVQREVFGP
-926 ILHIVRYKKENLVNV
+926 ILHIVRYKKDNLLNV
-941 LNEVNAK
+941 LKAVNEK

-954 GCHSRIRK
+954 GCHTRIRK
-962 QMDLVE
+962 HMDIVE
-968 KHLHCGN
+968 RHLNCGN

-1011 RLTKTDRYYSQ
+1011 RLTRTPRYYSQ
-1022 FGDENTLGNAQ
+1022 FGDENTLGTTK
-1033 PVLDSITGERNS
+1033 PILESITGEHNS
-1045 LAYLPSEVAIL
+1045 LAYLPCEVAIL
-1056 NGDLTASEKAANKL
+1056 NGDLPAAERAAEKL

-1075 TILVEPSHPLAKSG
+1075 SILVEPKHPLAA
-1089 KAGVRVDTK
+1089 KAKPGIRVDTK
-1098 LGHCQKGIYLAEL
+1098 LGHCQKGIYLTAL
-1111 SKERRQWLSEN
+1111 DKANRQWLAEN
-1122 SSAIFKC
+1122 SKAIFKC
-1129 YDWQT
+1129 YDWQN
-1134 TQDILP
+1134 TQDLLP

-1163 EEH
+1163 QEE

>member
-1 MFINNLV
+1 MQF
-8 TKQQGVITMSF
+8 T
-19 QLSKTYRPERQL
+19 LSKQYSPARQN
-31 ITENY
+31 ITKNY
-36 RLDEKTAVDNL
+36 RLDEKTAVDQL
-47 LKTLDFTQEQEKRI
+47 VATLDFTPEQEQRI
-61 TDNAIKLIN
+61 TDNAIKLIKN
-70 KLRHLKQKQY
+70 LRKDKQNQH
-80 GADALMQ
+80 GADALME

-106 LRIPDAET
+106 LRIPDDET
-114 RDDLIYE
+114 RDDLIHE
-121 KLRDGNWKSH
+121 KLQAGNWKSH
-131 IGNANSFFINAASYG
+131 IGNARSFFINAASYG
-146 LVFGKKISE
+146 LLFGQKMSSA
-155 NLDEKSLANALSRSF
+155 LDEQALSNTLTKLL
-170 ARFSAPIMRT
+170 ARLSTPFMRAA
-180 LIVKS
+180 VVQS
-185 MQILGKQFVTG
+185 MKILGKQFVTG
-196 VTMQEALTNIK
+196 VTMPEALKNIQ
-207 PRYEK
+207 PRYNK

-243 SVGKDAAGRTI
+243 EVGKNAVGRTI
-254 YNGNSVSVKLSA
+254 YNSNSVSVKLSA

-271 WRAKYDRVIDELYPR
+271 WRAKYDRVMDELYPR
-286 VKELFLLAKKYNI
+286 VKQLFVLAQKYNI

-344 PFVLDYLINLAREK
+344 PFVLDYLIHLAREK
-358 DGYLMI
+358 QGYLMI

-371 WDSEVKWAQADGLD
+371 WDSEIKWAQTDGLE

-418 ATHNVQTMCTIHE
+418 ATHNVQTMCTIYE
-431 LGQGKQFEFQ
+431 LGQGKQYEFQ
-441 CLHGMG
+441 CLQGMG

-460 NRQVRV
+460 DRQVRA

-505 QLVIPPWKLYEKSN
+505 RLVTPPWKLYEKSH
-519 GEPNKLVRNPLELFN
+519 GEPNKLVKKPLEIFR

-542 DLSNEFELAK
+542 DLTNEFVLAK
-552 LEQALNEAPIENAQ
+552 LEQALNQAKIENAT
-566 SLTVLANAENLAA
+566 SLTLLSDAKHEPP
-579 HTVVNPA
+579 HQVVNPA
-586 NLKESLAEVAF
+586 NLVDIVGEASFLQTAEAARVF
-597 LNPTEAQA
+597 EAADNQQWQA
-605 VFNAANNETWAA
+605 TSAAEK
-617 QSATERAN
+617 AN
-625 VLRKAAD
+625 ILRKAAD
-632 LYEENF
+632 LYEENH
-638 GLLMKLAI
+638 GLLMKLA
-646 VEAGKTLPNAI
+646 VTEAGKTLPNAI

-670 ANQLEYLAKDQ
+670 ANQLERLANHQ
-681 HLGAPRG
+681 QLAEARG
-688 KVLCISPWNFPLAIF
+688 KILCISPWNFPLAIF

-713 GNAVIAKPAEQTS
+713 GNAVVAKPAEQTS

-736 HQAGVPKEA
+736 HQAGIPQAA
-745 LQLVLGAGDL
+745 LQLVLGAGEL

-778 IEKRIAQ
+778 IEKRLAE

-799 NVLVSDSSALPEQVV
+799 NVLVADSSALPEQVV

-833 ILLLQEDVADHY
+833 VLLLQEEVADHY
-845 YKMITEAIN
+845 YPMIRDAVKELA
-854 EFSLGDPRLLS
+854 LGDPRQLA
-865 TDIGPVIDQE
+865 TDIGPVIDDE
-875 AKQNL
+875 ARKNL
-880 ENHKAN
+880 ENHKEV
-886 MRKVARAY
+886 MRKVAVNY
-894 VELEAPTNG
+894 SELPTPSGG
-903 HFVAPAVYLLDN
+903 HFVSPAIYLLDN
-915 LNQLQREVFGP
+915 LDQLQREVFGP
-926 ILHIVRYKKENLVNV
+926 ILHIIRYRKDDLVNV
-941 LNEVNAK
+941 LNQVNAK

-962 QMDLVE
+962 HIELVE
-968 KHLHCGN
+968 NHLHCGN

-1011 RLTKTDRYYSQ
+1011 RLTKTPRFYSE
-1022 FGDENTLGNAQ
+1022 FADADNLAKTKPRLE
-1033 PVLDSITGERNS
+1033 SITGEDNT
-1045 LAYLPSEVAIL
+1045 LAYLPCEVAIL
-1056 NGDLTASEKAANKL
+1056 NGELTQAQAAAEKL
-1070 LAKGF
+1070 LANGF
-1075 TILVEPSHPLAKSG
+1075 SVLVEPSHPLAKAA
-1089 KAGVRVDTK
+1089 KAGIRVATTLDS
-1098 LGHCQKGIYLAEL
+1098 CQKGIYLAPL
-1111 SKERRQWLSEN
+1111 AQAQRQWLAAN
-1122 SSAIFKC
+1122 SRAIFKC
-1129 YDWQT
+1129 FDWQT
-1134 TQDILP
+1134 VQDLLP

-1149 NTTAAGGNTSLMSS
+1149 NTTAAGGNTSLMAAQ
-1163 EEH
+1163 EE

>member
-1 MFINNLV
+1 MQF
-8 TKQQGVITMSF
+8 T
-19 QLSKTYRPERQL
+19 LSKQYSPIRQA
-31 ITENY
+31 ITANY
-36 RLDEKTAVDNL
+36 RLDEKSAVDSL
-47 LKTLDFTQEQEKRI
+47 VKTLDFSPEQEQRI
-61 TDNAIKLIN
+61 TDNAIKLIK
-70 KLRHLKQKQY
+70 KLRQLKQKQY

-106 LRIPDAET
+106 LRIPDAQT

-121 KLRDGNWKSH
+121 KLQEGNWKSH
-131 IGNANSFFINAASYG
+131 IGNSNSFFINAASYG
-146 LVFGKKISE
+146 LLFGKKISE
-155 NLDEKSLANALSRSF
+155 SLDENSLSNALTRSF
-170 ARFSAPIMRT
+170 SRLSAPIMRMA
-180 LIVKS
+180 IIKS

-196 VTMQEALTNIK
+196 VTMQEALQNIK

-226 TQADADRYF
+226 TEADAQRYF

-243 SVGKDAAGRTI
+243 EVGKDAAGRTI

-271 WRAKYDRVIDELYPR
+271 SRSKYDRTINELYPR
-286 VKELFLLAKKYNI
+286 LKELFLLAKKYNI
-299 SVNIDAEEA
+299 SINIDAEEA
-308 SRLELSLD
+308 NRLELSLD

-325 ELKGYKGIGYVVQA
+325 ELQGYKGIGFVVQA

-358 DGYLMI
+358 QGYLMI

-371 WDSEVKWAQADGLD
+371 WDSEIKWAQADGLD

-406 LLAAQ
+406 LFAAQ

-431 LGQGKQFEFQ
+431 LGQGKNFEFQ

-447 ESLYDNIVGKENF
+447 ESLYDNIVGKDNL

-505 QLVIPPWKLYEKSN
+505 QLVTPPWKLYAKSH
-519 GEPNKLVRNPLELFN
+519 GEPNKSVLKPLELFKN
-534 DRRNSAGF
+534 RKNSAGF
-542 DLSNEFELAK
+542 DLSNELELAK
-552 LEQALNEAPIENAQ
+552 LEQALNAATIENAT
-566 SLTVLANAENLAA
+566 SLVAFDNAENAPA
-579 HTVVNPA
+579 HQVTNPA
-586 NLKESLAEVAF
+586 NLNETVAEVAF
-597 LNPTEAQA
+597 LAVNQA
-605 VFNAANNETWAA
+605 EKAFTAADNTQWKAK
-617 QSATERAN
+617 SAVEKAN
-625 VLRKAAD
+625 VLRNAAD
-632 LYEENF
+632 LYEEHF
-638 GLLMKLAI
+638 GLLMKLAV

-670 ANQLEYLAKDQ
+670 AVQLEQLATQ
-681 HLGAPRG
+681 NHLAEPRG

-703 TGQVAASLAA
+703 TGQIAASLAA

-736 HQAGVPKEA
+736 HQAGIPKET

-778 IEKRIAQ
+778 IEQRLAL

-799 NVLVSDSSALPEQVV
+799 NVLVVDSSALPEQVV

-845 YKMITEAIN
+845 YKMITEAIK
-854 EFSLGDPRLLS
+854 ELSLGDPRLLA
-865 TDIGPVIDQE
+865 TDIGPVIDEE

-880 ENHKAN
+880 ENHKAT

-894 VELEAPTNG
+894 AEIDTPTQG
-903 HFVAPAVYLLDN
+903 HFVAPSVYLLDN
-915 LNQLQREVFGP
+915 LVQLQREVFGP
-926 ILHIVRYKKENLVNV
+926 ILHIVRYKKDNLLNV
-941 LNEVNAK
+941 LKAVNEK

-954 GCHSRIRK
+954 GCHTRIRK
-962 QMDLVE
+962 QMDMVE
-968 KHLHCGN
+968 RHLNCGN

-1011 RLTKTDRYYSQ
+1011 RLTRTPRYYSQ
-1022 FGDENTLGNAQ
+1022 FGDENTLGTTK
-1033 PVLDSITGERNS
+1033 PILESITGEHNS
-1045 LAYLPSEVAIL
+1045 LAYLPCEVAIL
-1056 NGDLTASEKAANKL
+1056 NGDLPAAERAAEKL

-1075 TILVEPSHPLAKSG
+1075 SILVEPKHPLAA
-1089 KAGVRVDTK
+1089 KAKPGIRVDTK
-1098 LGHCQKGIYLAEL
+1098 LGHCQKGIYLTAL
-1111 SKERRQWLSEN
+1111 DKANRQWLAEN
-1122 SSAIFKC
+1122 SKAIFKC
-1129 YDWQT
+1129 YDWQN
-1134 TQDILP
+1134 TQDLLP

-1163 EEH
+1163 QEE

>member
-1 MFINNLV
+1 MQFTLA
-8 TKQQGVITMSF
+8 KQYSPIRQAITA
-19 QLSKTYRPERQL
+19 
-31 ITENY
+31 NY
-36 RLDEKTAVDNL
+36 RLDEKSAVDSL
-47 LKTLDFTQEQEKRI
+47 VKTLDFSPEQEQRI
-61 TDNAIKLIN
+61 TDNAIKLIK
-70 KLRHLKQKQY
+70 KLRQLKQKQY

-106 LRIPDAET
+106 LRIPDAQT

-121 KLRDGNWKSH
+121 KLQEGNWKSH
-131 IGNANSFFINAASYG
+131 IGNSNSFFINAASYG
-146 LVFGKKISE
+146 LLFGKKISE
-155 NLDEKSLANALSRSF
+155 TLDENSLSNALTRSF
-170 ARFSAPIMRT
+170 SRLSAPIMRMA
-180 LIVKS
+180 IIKS

-196 VTMQEALTNIK
+196 VTMQEALQNIK

-226 TQADADRYF
+226 TEADAQRYF

-243 SVGKDAAGRTI
+243 EVCKDAADRTI

-271 WRAKYDRVIDELYPR
+271 SRAKYNRTINELYPR
-286 VKELFLLAKKYNI
+286 LKELFLLAKKYNI
-299 SVNIDAEEA
+299 SINIDAEEA

-325 ELKGYKGIGYVVQA
+325 ELQGYKGIGFVVQA

-358 DGYLMI
+358 QSYLMI

-371 WDSEVKWAQADGLD
+371 WDSEIKWAQADGLD
-385 GFPLYT
+385 DFPLYT

-406 LLAAQ
+406 LFAAQ

-431 LGQGKQFEFQ
+431 LGQDKNFEFQ

-447 ESLYDNIVGKENF
+447 ETLYDNIVGKENL

-505 QLVIPPWKLYEKSN
+505 QLVTPPWKLYAKSH
-519 GEPNKLVRNPLELFN
+519 GEPNKSVLKPLELFKN
-534 DRRNSAGF
+534 RKNSAGF
-542 DLSNEFELAK
+542 DLNNELELTR
-552 LEQALNEAPIENAQ
+552 LEQALNAATIENAV
-566 SLTVLANAENLAA
+566 SLIAFENGENAPA
-579 HTVVNPA
+579 HQVTNPA
-586 NLKESLAEVAF
+586 NLNETVAEVTFLAVNQAEKAF
-597 LNPTEAQA
+597 AAADNTQWKAKSA
-605 VFNAANNETWAA
+605 VEK
-617 QSATERAN
+617 AN
-625 VLRKAAD
+625 VLRNAAD
-632 LYEENF
+632 LYEEHF
-638 GLLMKLAI
+638 GLLMKLAV

-670 ANQLEYLAKDQ
+670 AVQLGQLATQ
-681 HLGAPRG
+681 NHLAEPRG

-703 TGQVAASLAA
+703 TGQIAASLAA

-736 HQAGVPKEA
+736 HQAGIPKET

-778 IEKRIAQ
+778 IEQRLAL

-799 NVLVSDSSALPEQVV
+799 NVLVVDSSALPEQVV

-845 YKMITEAIN
+845 YKMITEAIK
-854 EFSLGDPRLLS
+854 ELSLGDPRLLA
-865 TDIGPVIDQE
+865 TDIGPVIDEE

-880 ENHKAN
+880 ENHKES

-894 VELEAPTNG
+894 AEIDTPTQG
-903 HFVAPAVYLLDN
+903 HFVAPSVYLLDN
-915 LNQLQREVFGP
+915 LDQLQREVFGP
-926 ILHIVRYKKENLVNV
+926 ILHIVRYKKDNLLNV
-941 LNEVNAK
+941 LKAVNEK

-954 GCHSRIRK
+954 GCHTRIRK
-962 QMDLVE
+962 QMDMVE
-968 KHLHCGN
+968 RHLNCGN

-1011 RLTKTDRYYSQ
+1011 RLTRTPRYYSQ
-1022 FGDENTLGNAQ
+1022 FGDENTLGATK
-1033 PVLDSITGERNS
+1033 PILESITGEHNS
-1045 LAYLPSEVAIL
+1045 LAYLPCEVAIL
-1056 NGDLTASEKAANKL
+1056 NGDLPAAERAAEKL

-1075 TILVEPSHPLAKSG
+1075 SILVEPKHPLAA
-1089 KAGVRVDTK
+1089 KAKPGIRVDTK
-1098 LGHCQKGIYLAEL
+1098 LGHCQKGIYLTAL
-1111 SKERRQWLSEN
+1111 DKANRQWLAEN
-1122 SSAIFKC
+1122 SKAIFKC
-1129 YDWQT
+1129 YDWQN
-1134 TQDILP
+1134 TQDLLP

-1163 EEH
+1163 QEE

>member
-1 MFINNLV
+1 MQFTLA
-8 TKQQGVITMSF
+8 KQYSPIRQAITA
-19 QLSKTYRPERQL
+19 
-31 ITENY
+31 NY
-36 RLDEKTAVDNL
+36 RLDEKSAVDSL
-47 LKTLDFTQEQEKRI
+47 VKTLDFSPEQEQRI
-61 TDNAIKLIN
+61 TDNAIKLIK
-70 KLRHLKQKQY
+70 KLRQLKQKQY

-106 LRIPDAET
+106 LRIPDAQT

-121 KLRDGNWKSH
+121 KLQEGNWKSH
-131 IGNANSFFINAASYG
+131 IGNSNSFFINAASYG
-146 LVFGKKISE
+146 LLFGKKISE
-155 NLDEKSLANALSRSF
+155 TLDENSLSNALTRSF
-170 ARFSAPIMRT
+170 SRLSAPIMRMA
-180 LIVKS
+180 IIKS

-196 VTMQEALTNIK
+196 VTMQEALQNIK

-226 TQADADRYF
+226 TEADAQRYF

-243 SVGKDAAGRTI
+243 EVGKDAAGRTI

-271 WRAKYDRVIDELYPR
+271 SRAKYDRTINELYPR
-286 VKELFLLAKKYNI
+286 LKELFLLAKKYNI
-299 SVNIDAEEA
+299 SINIDAEEA
-308 SRLELSLD
+308 NRLELSLD

-325 ELKGYKGIGYVVQA
+325 ELQGYKGIGFVVQA

-358 DGYLMI
+358 QGYLMI

-371 WDSEVKWAQADGLD
+371 WDSEIKWAQADGLD

-406 LLAAQ
+406 LFAAQ

-431 LGQGKQFEFQ
+431 LGQDKNFEFQ

-447 ESLYDNIVGKENF
+447 ETLYDNIVGKENL

-505 QLVIPPWKLYEKSN
+505 QLVTPPWKLYAKSH
-519 GEPNKLVRNPLELFN
+519 GEPNKSVLKPLELFKN
-534 DRRNSAGF
+534 RKNSAGF
-542 DLSNEFELAK
+542 DLSNELELTR
-552 LEQALNEAPIENAQ
+552 LEQALNTATIENAV
-566 SLTVLANAENLAA
+566 SLVAFENGENEPA
-579 HTVVNPA
+579 HQVTNPA
-586 NLKESLAEVAF
+586 NLNETVAEVAF
-597 LNPTEAQA
+597 LAVNQA
-605 VFNAANNETWAA
+605 EKAFTAADNTQWKAK
-617 QSATERAN
+617 SAVEKAN
-625 VLRKAAD
+625 VLRNAAD
-632 LYEENF
+632 LYEEHF
-638 GLLMKLAI
+638 GLLMKLAV

-670 ANQLEYLAKDQ
+670 AVQLEQLATQ
-681 HLGAPRG
+681 NHLAEPRG

-703 TGQVAASLAA
+703 TGQIAASLAA

-736 HQAGVPKEA
+736 HQAGIPKET

-778 IEKRIAQ
+778 IEQRLAL

-799 NVLVSDSSALPEQVV
+799 NVLVVDSSALPEQVV

-845 YKMITEAIN
+845 YKMITEAIK
-854 EFSLGDPRLLS
+854 ELSLGDPRLLA
-865 TDIGPVIDQE
+865 TDIGPVIDEE

-880 ENHKAN
+880 ENHKAT

-894 VELEAPTNG
+894 AEIDTPTQG
-903 HFVAPAVYLLDN
+903 HFVAPSVYLLDN
-915 LNQLQREVFGP
+915 LVQLQREVFGP
-926 ILHIVRYKKENLVNV
+926 ILHIVRYKKDNLLNV
-941 LNEVNAK
+941 LKAVNEK

-954 GCHSRIRK
+954 GCHTRIRK
-962 QMDLVE
+962 QMDMVE
-968 KHLHCGN
+968 RHLNCGN

-1011 RLTKTDRYYSQ
+1011 RLTRTPRYYSQ
-1022 FGDENTLGNAQ
+1022 FGDENTLGTTK
-1033 PVLDSITGERNS
+1033 PILESITGEHNS
-1045 LAYLPSEVAIL
+1045 LAYLPCEVAIL
-1056 NGDLTASEKAANKL
+1056 NGDLPAAERAAEKL

-1075 TILVEPSHPLAKSG
+1075 SILVEPKHPLAA
-1089 KAGVRVDTK
+1089 KAKPGIRVDTK
-1098 LGHCQKGIYLAEL
+1098 LGHCQKGIYLTAL
-1111 SKERRQWLSEN
+1111 DKANRQWLAEN
-1122 SSAIFKC
+1122 SKAIFKC
-1129 YDWQT
+1129 YDWQN
-1134 TQDILP
+1134 TQDLLP

-1163 EEH
+1163 QEE

>member
-1 MFINNLV
+1 MQITLS
-8 TKQQGVITMSF
+8 KQYSSARQVITA
-19 QLSKTYRPERQL
+19 
-31 ITENY
+31 NY
-36 RLDEKTAVDNL
+36 RANEKNAVDFL
-47 LKTLDFTQEQEKRI
+47 VKSLDFTEEQEQRI
-61 TDNAIKLIN
+61 TANATKLIN
-70 KLRHLKQKQY
+70 KLRHIKQKQY

-106 LRIPDAET
+106 LRISDSQT

-121 KLRDGNWKSH
+121 KLKEGNWKAH

-146 LVFGKKISE
+146 LLFGRKVSE
-155 NLDEKSLANALSRSF
+155 NLDENSLSNALSRSF
-170 ARFSAPIMRT
+170 ARLSAPFMRMA
-180 LIVKS
+180 IVKS

-196 VTMQEALTNIK
+196 VTMQEALQNIE
-207 PRYEK
+207 PRYK
-212 GFTFSF
+212 RGFTFSF

-226 TQADADRYF
+226 TKNDAEHYF

-243 SVGKDAAGRTI
+243 EVGKHAQGRTI

-271 WRAKYDRVIDELYPR
+271 SRAKYDRVMDELYPR
-286 VKELFLLAKKYNI
+286 VKQLFLLAKKYNI

-308 SRLELSLD
+308 NRLELSLD
-316 LVEKLLDEP
+316 LVEKLLGES
-325 ELKGYKGIGYVVQA
+325 ELKGYQGIGFVVQA

-344 PFVLDYLINLAREK
+344 PYVLDYLISLAREK
-358 DGYLMI
+358 QGYLMI

-371 WDSEVKWAQADGLD
+371 WDSEIKWAQTDGLS

-441 CLHGMG
+441 CLYGMG
-447 ESLYDNIVGKENF
+447 ESLYDNIIGKENF
-460 NRQVRV
+460 DRQVRV

-493 VHQLVDENIPVE
+493 VHQLVDKNVPVE
-505 QLVIPPWKLYEKSN
+505 KLVTPPWKLYQNSL
-519 GEPNKLVRNPLELFN
+519 GEPNKHVNQPLDLFK
-534 DRRNSAGF
+534 DRRNSSGIDF
-542 DLSNEFELAK
+542 SNEFELEK
-552 LEQALNEAPIENAQ
+552 LEHALNAAQIENAVP
-566 SLTVLANAENLAA
+566 LTKLDTATNSVAQQV
-579 HTVVNPA
+579 TNPA
-586 NLKESLAEVAF
+586 NLAESVGEVSF
-597 LNPTEAQA
+597 LSTDLVGNVFAASNNGTWQA
-605 VFNAANNETWAA
+605 K
-617 QSATERAN
+617 SAVEKSN

-632 LYEENF
+632 LYEENY

-646 VEAGKTLPNAI
+646 LEAGKTLPNAI

-670 ANQLEYLAKDQ
+670 SVQLEHLAERNQLA
-681 HLGAPRG
+681 APRG

-703 TGQVAASLAA
+703 TGQIAASLAA

-736 HQAGVPKEA
+736 HQAGVPQET

-755 GAALVQQAFD
+755 GAALVQQPFD

-778 IEKRIAQ
+778 IEQRLAQ
-785 ADNDPVLIAETGGQ
+785 SDNDTVLIAETGGQ
-799 NVLVSDSSALPEQVV
+799 NVLVVDSSALPEQVV

-833 ILLLQEDVADHY
+833 ILLLQEEVADHY
-845 YKMITEAIN
+845 YVMISEALKELSI
-854 EFSLGDPRLLS
+854 GDPRLLE
-865 TDIGPVIDQE
+865 TDIGPVIDNE

-880 ENHKAN
+880 ENHKAV
-886 MRKVARAY
+886 MRKIACAH
-894 VELEAPTNG
+894 VELAAPTGG
-903 HFVAPAVYLLDN
+903 HFVTPAVYLLDN
-915 LNQLQREVFGP
+915 LNQIQREVFGP
-926 ILHIVRYKKENLVNV
+926 ILHIVRYRKDDLLNV
-941 LNEVNAK
+941 LDEVNAK

-968 KHLHCGN
+968 KHLNCGN

-989 QPFGGHGLSGTGP
+989 QPFGGRGLSGTGP

-1022 FGDENTLGNAQ
+1022 FGDENNLAQ
-1033 PVLDSITGERNS
+1033 IQPQLESITGERNT
-1045 LAYLPSEVAIL
+1045 LAYLPCEVAIL
-1056 NGDLTASEKAANKL
+1056 NGDLEIAQQAADKL
-1070 LAKGF
+1070 LAHGF
-1075 TILVEPSHPLAKSG
+1075 TVLVEPQHPLAQHA
-1089 KAGVRVDTK
+1089 KAGIRVDTK
-1098 LGHCQKGIYLAEL
+1098 LYHCQKGIYLTAL
-1111 SKERRQWLSEN
+1111 GKEQRQWYVAN
-1122 SSAIFKC
+1122 SQAIFKC
-1129 YDWQT
+1129 YDWRQ
-1134 TQDILP
+1134 TQDLLA
-1140 LYDEFSRSY
+1140 LYDEFSCSY
-1149 NTTAAGGNTSLMSS
+1149 NTAAAGGNTSLMSS
-1163 EEH
+1163 EEC

>member
-1 MFINNLV
+1 MQFTLA
-8 TKQQGVITMSF
+8 KQYSPIRQAITA
-19 QLSKTYRPERQL
+19 
-31 ITENY
+31 NY
-36 RLDEKTAVDNL
+36 RLDEKSAVDSL
-47 LKTLDFTQEQEKRI
+47 VKTLDFSPEQEQRI
-61 TDNAIKLIN
+61 TDNAIKLIK
-70 KLRHLKQKQY
+70 KLRQLKQKQY

-106 LRIPDAET
+106 LRIPDAQT

-121 KLRDGNWKSH
+121 KLQEGNWKSH
-131 IGNANSFFINAASYG
+131 IGNSNSFFINAASYG
-146 LVFGKKISE
+146 LLFGKKISE
-155 NLDEKSLANALSRSF
+155 TLDENSLSNALTRSF
-170 ARFSAPIMRT
+170 SRLSAPIMRMA
-180 LIVKS
+180 IIKS

-196 VTMQEALTNIK
+196 VTMQEALQNIK

-226 TQADADRYF
+226 TEADAQRYF

-243 SVGKDAAGRTI
+243 EVGKDTAGRTI

-271 WRAKYDRVIDELYPR
+271 SRAKYDRTINELYPR
-286 VKELFLLAKKYNI
+286 LKELFLLAKKYNI
-299 SVNIDAEEA
+299 SINIDAEEA

-325 ELKGYKGIGYVVQA
+325 ELQGYKGIGFVVQA

-358 DGYLMI
+358 QSYLMI

-371 WDSEVKWAQADGLD
+371 WDSEIKWAQADGLD
-385 GFPLYT
+385 DFPLYT

-406 LLAAQ
+406 LFAAQ

-431 LGQGKQFEFQ
+431 LGQDKNFEFQ

-447 ESLYDNIVGKENF
+447 ETLYDNIVGKENL

-505 QLVIPPWKLYEKSN
+505 QLVTPPWKLYAKSH
-519 GEPNKLVRNPLELFN
+519 GEPNKSVLKPLELFKN
-534 DRRNSAGF
+534 RKNSAGF
-542 DLSNEFELAK
+542 DLSNELELTR
-552 LEQALNEAPIENAQ
+552 LEQALNTATIENAV
-566 SLTVLANAENLAA
+566 SLVAFENGENEPA
-579 HTVVNPA
+579 HQVTNPA
-586 NLKESLAEVAF
+586 NLNETVAEVAF
-597 LNPTEAQA
+597 LAVNQA
-605 VFNAANNETWAA
+605 EKAFTAADNTQWKAK
-617 QSATERAN
+617 SAVEKAN
-625 VLRKAAD
+625 VLRNAAD
-632 LYEENF
+632 LYEEHF
-638 GLLMKLAI
+638 GLLMKLAV

-670 ANQLEYLAKDQ
+670 AVQLEQLATQ
-681 HLGAPRG
+681 NHLAEPRG

-703 TGQVAASLAA
+703 TGQIAASLAA

-736 HQAGVPKEA
+736 HQAGIPKET

-778 IEKRIAQ
+778 IEQRLAL

-799 NVLVSDSSALPEQVV
+799 NVLVVDSSALPEQVV

-845 YKMITEAIN
+845 YKMITEAIK
-854 EFSLGDPRLLS
+854 ELSLGDPRLLA
-865 TDIGPVIDQE
+865 TDIGPVIDEE

-880 ENHKAN
+880 ENHKAT

-894 VELEAPTNG
+894 AEIDTPTQG
-903 HFVAPAVYLLDN
+903 HFVAPSVYLLDN
-915 LNQLQREVFGP
+915 LVQLQREVFGP
-926 ILHIVRYKKENLVNV
+926 ILHIVRYKKDNLLNV
-941 LNEVNAK
+941 LKAVNEK

-954 GCHSRIRK
+954 GCHTRIRK
-962 QMDLVE
+962 QMDMVE
-968 KHLHCGN
+968 RHLNCGN

-1011 RLTKTDRYYSQ
+1011 RLTRTPRYYSQ
-1022 FGDENTLGNAQ
+1022 FGDENTLGTTK
-1033 PVLDSITGERNS
+1033 PILESITGEHNS
-1045 LAYLPSEVAIL
+1045 LAYLPCEVAIL
-1056 NGDLTASEKAANKL
+1056 NGDLPAAERAAEKL

-1075 TILVEPSHPLAKSG
+1075 SILVEPKHPLAA
-1089 KAGVRVDTK
+1089 KAKPGIRVDTK
-1098 LGHCQKGIYLAEL
+1098 LGHCQKGIYLTAL
-1111 SKERRQWLSEN
+1111 DKANRQWLAEN
-1122 SSAIFKC
+1122 SKAIFKC
-1129 YDWQT
+1129 YDWQN
-1134 TQDILP
+1134 TQDLLP

-1163 EEH
+1163 QEE

>member
-1 MFINNLV
+1 MQFTLA
-8 TKQQGVITMSF
+8 KQYSPIRQAITA
-19 QLSKTYRPERQL
+19 
-31 ITENY
+31 NY
-36 RLDEKTAVDNL
+36 RLDEKSAVDSL
-47 LKTLDFTQEQEKRI
+47 VKTLDFSPEQEQRI
-61 TDNAIKLIN
+61 TDNAIKLIK
-70 KLRHLKQKQY
+70 KLRQLKQKQY

-106 LRIPDAET
+106 LRIPDAQT

-121 KLRDGNWKSH
+121 KLQEGNWKSH
-131 IGNANSFFINAASYG
+131 IGNSNSFFINAASYG
-146 LVFGKKISE
+146 LLFGKKISE
-155 NLDEKSLANALSRSF
+155 TLDENSLSNALTRSF
-170 ARFSAPIMRT
+170 SRLSAPIMRMA
-180 LIVKS
+180 IIKS

-196 VTMQEALTNIK
+196 VTMQEALQNIK

-226 TQADADRYF
+226 TEADAQRYF

-243 SVGKDAAGRTI
+243 EVGKDAAGRTI

-271 WRAKYDRVIDELYPR
+271 SRAKYDRTINELYPR
-286 VKELFLLAKKYNI
+286 LKELFLLAKKYNI
-299 SVNIDAEEA
+299 SINIDAEEA

-325 ELKGYKGIGYVVQA
+325 ELQGYKGIGFVVQA

-358 DGYLMI
+358 QSYLMI

-371 WDSEVKWAQADGLD
+371 WDSEIKWAQADGLD
-385 GFPLYT
+385 DFPLYT

-406 LLAAQ
+406 LFAAQ

-431 LGQGKQFEFQ
+431 LGQDKNFEFQ

-447 ESLYDNIVGKENF
+447 ETLYDNIVGKENL

-505 QLVIPPWKLYEKSN
+505 QLVTPPWKLYAKSH
-519 GEPNKLVRNPLELFN
+519 GEPNKSVLKPLELFKN
-534 DRRNSAGF
+534 RKNSVGF
-542 DLSNEFELAK
+542 DLSNELELTR
-552 LEQALNEAPIENAQ
+552 LEQALNTATIENAV
-566 SLTVLANAENLAA
+566 SLVAFENGENEPA
-579 HTVVNPA
+579 HQVTNPA
-586 NLKESLAEVAF
+586 NLNETVAEAAF
-597 LNPTEAQA
+597 LAVNQA
-605 VFNAANNETWAA
+605 EKAFTAADNTQWKAK
-617 QSATERAN
+617 SAVEKAN
-625 VLRKAAD
+625 VLRNAAD
-632 LYEENF
+632 LYEEHF
-638 GLLMKLAI
+638 GLLMKLAV

-670 ANQLEYLAKDQ
+670 AVQLEQLATQ
-681 HLGAPRG
+681 NHLAEPRG

-703 TGQVAASLAA
+703 TGQIAASLAA

-726 LIAYAAVKLL
+726 LIAYVAVKLL
-736 HQAGVPKEA
+736 HQAGIPKES

-778 IEKRIAQ
+778 IEQRLAL

-799 NVLVSDSSALPEQVV
+799 NVLVVDSSALPEQVV

-845 YKMITEAIN
+845 YKMITEAIK
-854 EFSLGDPRLLS
+854 ELSLGDPRLLA
-865 TDIGPVIDQE
+865 TDIGPVIDEE

-880 ENHKAN
+880 ENHKES

-894 VELEAPTNG
+894 AEIDTPTQG
-903 HFVAPAVYLLDN
+903 HFVAPSVYLLDN
-915 LNQLQREVFGP
+915 LDQLQREVFGP
-926 ILHIVRYKKENLVNV
+926 ILHIVRYKKDNLLNV
-941 LNEVNAK
+941 LKAVNEK

-954 GCHSRIRK
+954 GCHTRIRK
-962 QMDLVE
+962 QMDMVE
-968 KHLHCGN
+968 RHLNCGN

-1011 RLTKTDRYYSQ
+1011 RLTRTPRYYSQ
-1022 FGDENTLGNAQ
+1022 FGDENTLGTTK
-1033 PVLDSITGERNS
+1033 PILESITGEHNS
-1045 LAYLPSEVAIL
+1045 LAYLPCEVAIL
-1056 NGDLTASEKAANKL
+1056 NGDLPAAERAAEKL

-1075 TILVEPSHPLAKSG
+1075 SILVEPKHPLAA
-1089 KAGVRVDTK
+1089 KAKPGIRVDTK
-1098 LGHCQKGIYLAEL
+1098 LGHCQKGIYLTAL
-1111 SKERRQWLSEN
+1111 DKANRQWLAEN
-1122 SSAIFKC
+1122 SKAIFKC
-1129 YDWQT
+1129 YDWQN
-1134 TQDILP
+1134 TQDLLP

-1163 EEH
+1163 QEE

>member
-1 MFINNLV
+1 MQFTLA
-8 TKQQGVITMSF
+8 KQYSPIRQAITA
-19 QLSKTYRPERQL
+19 
-31 ITENY
+31 NY
-36 RLDEKTAVDNL
+36 RLDEKSAVDSL
-47 LKTLDFTQEQEKRI
+47 VKTLDFSPEQEQRI
-61 TDNAIKLIN
+61 TDNAIKLIK
-70 KLRHLKQKQY
+70 KLRQLKQKQY

-106 LRIPDAET
+106 LRIPDAQT

-121 KLRDGNWKSH
+121 KLQEGNWKSH
-131 IGNANSFFINAASYG
+131 IGNSNSFFINAASYG
-146 LVFGKKISE
+146 LLFGKKISE
-155 NLDEKSLANALSRSF
+155 TLDENSLSNALTRSF
-170 ARFSAPIMRT
+170 SRLSAPIMRMA
-180 LIVKS
+180 IIKS

-196 VTMQEALTNIK
+196 VTMQEALQNIK

-226 TQADADRYF
+226 TEADAQRYF

-243 SVGKDAAGRTI
+243 EVGKDAAGRTI

-271 WRAKYDRVIDELYPR
+271 SRAKYDRTINELYPR
-286 VKELFLLAKKYNI
+286 LKELFLLAKKYNI
-299 SVNIDAEEA
+299 SINIDAEEA

-325 ELKGYKGIGYVVQA
+325 ELQGYKGIGFVVQA

-358 DGYLMI
+358 QGYLMI

-371 WDSEVKWAQADGLD
+371 WDSEIKWAQADGLD

-406 LLAAQ
+406 LFAAQ

-418 ATHNVQTMCTIHE
+418 ATHNVQTMCTIYE
-431 LGQGKQFEFQ
+431 LGQDKNFEFQ

-447 ESLYDNIVGKENF
+447 ETLYDNIVGKENL

-505 QLVIPPWKLYEKSN
+505 QLVTPPWKLYAKSH
-519 GEPNKLVRNPLELFN
+519 GEPNKSVLKPLELFKN
-534 DRRNSAGF
+534 RKNSAGF
-542 DLSNEFELAK
+542 DLSNELELTR
-552 LEQALNEAPIENAQ
+552 LEQALNTATIENAV
-566 SLTVLANAENLAA
+566 SLVAFENGENEPA
-579 HTVVNPA
+579 HQVTNPA
-586 NLKESLAEVAF
+586 NLNETVAEVAF
-597 LNPTEAQA
+597 LAVNQA
-605 VFNAANNETWAA
+605 EKAFTAADNTQWKAK
-617 QSATERAN
+617 SAVEKAN
-625 VLRKAAD
+625 VLRNAAD
-632 LYEENF
+632 LYEEHF
-638 GLLMKLAI
+638 GLLMKLAV

-670 ANQLEYLAKDQ
+670 AVQLEQLATQ
-681 HLGAPRG
+681 NHLAEPRG

-703 TGQVAASLAA
+703 TGQIAASLAA

-736 HQAGVPKEA
+736 HQAGIPKET

-778 IEKRIAQ
+778 IEQRLAL

-799 NVLVSDSSALPEQVV
+799 NVLVVDSSALPEQVV

-845 YKMITEAIN
+845 YKMITEAIK
-854 EFSLGDPRLLS
+854 ELSLGDPRLLA
-865 TDIGPVIDQE
+865 TDIGPVIDEE

-880 ENHKAN
+880 ENHKAT

-894 VELEAPTNG
+894 AEIDTPTQG
-903 HFVAPAVYLLDN
+903 HFVAPSVYLLDN
-915 LNQLQREVFGP
+915 LVQLQREVFGP
-926 ILHIVRYKKENLVNV
+926 ILHIVRYKKDNLLNV
-941 LNEVNAK
+941 LKAVNEK

-954 GCHSRIRK
+954 GCHTRIRK
-962 QMDLVE
+962 QMDMVE
-968 KHLHCGN
+968 RHLNCGN

-1011 RLTKTDRYYSQ
+1011 RLTRTPRYYSQ
-1022 FGDENTLGNAQ
+1022 FGDENTLGTTK
-1033 PVLDSITGERNS
+1033 PILESITGEHNS
-1045 LAYLPSEVAIL
+1045 LAYLPCEVAIL
-1056 NGDLTASEKAANKL
+1056 NGDLPAAERAAEKL

-1075 TILVEPSHPLAKSG
+1075 SILVEPKHPLAA
-1089 KAGVRVDTK
+1089 KAKPGIRVDTK
-1098 LGHCQKGIYLAEL
+1098 LGHCQKGIYLTAL
-1111 SKERRQWLSEN
+1111 DKANRQWLAEN
-1122 SSAIFKC
+1122 SKAIFKC
-1129 YDWQT
+1129 YDWQN
-1134 TQDILP
+1134 TQDLLP

-1163 EEH
+1163 QEE

>member
-1 MFINNLV
+1 MQFTLA
-8 TKQQGVITMSF
+8 KQYSPIRQAITA
-19 QLSKTYRPERQL
+19 
-31 ITENY
+31 NY
-36 RLDEKTAVDNL
+36 RLDEKSAVDSL
-47 LKTLDFTQEQEKRI
+47 VKTLDFSPEQEQRI
-61 TDNAIKLIN
+61 TDNAIKLIK
-70 KLRHLKQKQY
+70 KLRQLKQKQY

-106 LRIPDAET
+106 LRIPDAQT

-121 KLRDGNWKSH
+121 KLQEGNWKSH
-131 IGNANSFFINAASYG
+131 IGNSNSFFINAASYG
-146 LVFGKKISE
+146 LLFGKKISE
-155 NLDEKSLANALSRSF
+155 SLDENSLSNALTRSF
-170 ARFSAPIMRT
+170 SRLSAPIMRMA
-180 LIVKS
+180 IIKS

-196 VTMQEALTNIK
+196 VTMQEALQNIK

-226 TQADADRYF
+226 TEADAQRYF

-243 SVGKDAAGRTI
+243 EVGKDAAGRTI

-271 WRAKYDRVIDELYPR
+271 SRSKYDRTLNELYPR
-286 VKELFLLAKKYNI
+286 LKELFLLAKKYNI
-299 SVNIDAEEA
+299 SINIDAEEA
-308 SRLELSLD
+308 NRLELSLD

-325 ELKGYKGIGYVVQA
+325 ELQGYKGIGFVVQA

-358 DGYLMI
+358 QGYLMI

-371 WDSEVKWAQADGLD
+371 WDSEIKWAQADGLD

-406 LLAAQ
+406 LFAAQ

-431 LGQGKQFEFQ
+431 LGQDKNFEFQ

-447 ESLYDNIVGKENF
+447 ETLYDNIVGKENL

-505 QLVIPPWKLYEKSN
+505 QLVTPPWKLYAKSH
-519 GEPNKLVRNPLELFN
+519 GEPNKSVLKPLELFKN
-534 DRRNSAGF
+534 RKNSAGF
-542 DLSNEFELAK
+542 DLSNELELTR
-552 LEQALNEAPIENAQ
+552 LEQALNTATIENAV
-566 SLTVLANAENLAA
+566 SLVAFENGENEPA
-579 HTVVNPA
+579 HQVTNPA
-586 NLKESLAEVAF
+586 NLNETVAEVAF
-597 LNPTEAQA
+597 LAVNQA
-605 VFNAANNETWAA
+605 EKAFTAADNTQWKAK
-617 QSATERAN
+617 SAVEKAN
-625 VLRKAAD
+625 VLRNAAD
-632 LYEENF
+632 LYEEHF
-638 GLLMKLAI
+638 GLLMKLAV

-670 ANQLEYLAKDQ
+670 AVQLEQLAAQ
-681 HLGAPRG
+681 NHLAEPRG

-703 TGQVAASLAA
+703 TGQIAASLAA

-736 HQAGVPKEA
+736 YKAGIPRET

-765 GVVFTGSTEVAKL
+765 SVVFTGSTEVAKL
-778 IEKRIAQ
+778 IEQRLTL

-799 NVLVSDSSALPEQVV
+799 NVLVVDSSALPEQVV

-845 YKMITEAIN
+845 YKMITEAIK
-854 EFSLGDPRLLS
+854 ELSLGDPRLLE
-865 TDIGPVIDQE
+865 TDIGPVIDEE

-880 ENHKAN
+880 ENHKAA

-894 VELEAPTNG
+894 AEIDTPTQG
-903 HFVAPAVYLLDN
+903 HFVAPSVYLLDN
-915 LNQLQREVFGP
+915 LVQLQREVFGP
-926 ILHIVRYKKENLVNV
+926 ILHIVRYKKDNLLNV
-941 LNEVNAK
+941 LKAVNEK

-954 GCHSRIRK
+954 GCHTRIRK
-962 QMDLVE
+962 QMDMVE
-968 KHLHCGN
+968 RHLNCGN

-1011 RLTKTDRYYSQ
+1011 RLTRTPRYYSQ
-1022 FGDENTLGNAQ
+1022 FGDENTLGTTK
-1033 PVLDSITGERNS
+1033 PILESITGEHNS
-1045 LAYLPSEVAIL
+1045 LAYLPCEVAIL
-1056 NGDLTASEKAANKL
+1056 NGDLPAAERAAEKL

-1075 TILVEPSHPLAKSG
+1075 SILVEPKHPLAA
-1089 KAGVRVDTK
+1089 KAKPGIRVDTK
-1098 LGHCQKGIYLAEL
+1098 LGHCQKGIYLTAL
-1111 SKERRQWLSEN
+1111 DKANRQWLAEN
-1122 SSAIFKC
+1122 SKAIFKC
-1129 YDWQT
+1129 YDWQN
-1134 TQDILP
+1134 TQDLLP

-1163 EEH
+1163 QEE

>member
-1 MFINNLV
+1 MQF
-8 TKQQGVITMSF
+8 T
-19 QLSKTYRPERQL
+19 LSKQYSPIRQA
-31 ITENY
+31 ITANY
-36 RLDEKTAVDNL
+36 RLDEKSAVDSL
-47 LKTLDFTQEQEKRI
+47 VKTLDFSPEQEQRI
-61 TDNAIKLIN
+61 TENAIKLIK
-70 KLRHLKQKQY
+70 KLRQLKQKQY

-106 LRIPDAET
+106 LRIPDAQT

-121 KLRDGNWKSH
+121 KLQEGNWKSH
-131 IGNANSFFINAASYG
+131 IGNSNSFFINAASYG
-146 LVFGKKISE
+146 LLFGKKISE
-155 NLDEKSLANALSRSF
+155 SLDENSLSNALTRSF
-170 ARFSAPIMRT
+170 SRLSAPIMRMA
-180 LIVKS
+180 IIKS

-196 VTMQEALTNIK
+196 VTMQEALQNIK

-226 TQADADRYF
+226 TEADAQRYF
-235 NDYLHAIE
+235 NDYLHAIKE
-243 SVGKDAAGRTI
+243 VGKDAAGRTI

-271 WRAKYDRVIDELYPR
+271 SRSKYDRTINELYPR
-286 VKELFLLAKKYNI
+286 LKELFLLAKKYNI
-299 SVNIDAEEA
+299 SINIDAEEA
-308 SRLELSLD
+308 NRLELSLD

-325 ELKGYKGIGYVVQA
+325 ELQGYKGIGFVVQA

-358 DGYLMI
+358 QGYLMI

-371 WDSEVKWAQADGLD
+371 WDSEIKWAQADGLD

-406 LLAAQ
+406 LFAAQ

-431 LGQGKQFEFQ
+431 LGQGKNFEFQ

-447 ESLYDNIVGKENF
+447 ESLYDNIVGKENL

-505 QLVIPPWKLYEKSN
+505 RLVTPPWKLYAKSH
-519 GEPNKLVRNPLELFN
+519 GEPNKSVLNPLELFKN
-534 DRRNSAGF
+534 RKNSAGF
-542 DLSNEFELAK
+542 DLSNELELTK
-552 LEQALNEAPIENAQ
+552 LEQALNTATIENAV
-566 SLTVLANAENLAA
+566 SLVAFENSENMPV
-579 HTVVNPA
+579 HQVTNPA
-586 NLKESLAEVAF
+586 NLNETVAEVAF
-597 LNPTEAQA
+597 LAVNQA
-605 VFNAANNETWAA
+605 EKAFIAADNTQWKAK
-617 QSATERAN
+617 SAVEKAN
-625 VLRKAAD
+625 VLRNAAD
-632 LYEENF
+632 LYEAHF
-638 GLLMKLAI
+638 GLLMKLAV
-646 VEAGKTLPNAI
+646 VEAGKTLQNAI

-670 ANQLEYLAKDQ
+670 AVQLEQLATQ
-681 HLGAPRG
+681 NHLAEPRG

-703 TGQVAASLAA
+703 TGQIAASLAA

-736 HQAGVPKEA
+736 HQAGIPKET

-778 IEKRIAQ
+778 IEQRLTL

-799 NVLVSDSSALPEQVV
+799 NVLVVDSSALPEQVV

-845 YKMITEAIN
+845 YKMITEAIK
-854 EFSLGDPRLLS
+854 ELSLGDPRLLA
-865 TDIGPVIDQE
+865 TDIGPVIDEE

-880 ENHKAN
+880 ENHKAT

-894 VELEAPTNG
+894 AEIDTPTQG
-903 HFVAPAVYLLDN
+903 HFVAPSVYLLDN
-915 LNQLQREVFGP
+915 LVQLQREVFGP
-926 ILHIVRYKKENLVNV
+926 ILHIVRYKKDNLLNV
-941 LNEVNAK
+941 LKAVNEK

-954 GCHSRIRK
+954 GCHTRIRK
-962 QMDLVE
+962 QMDMVE
-968 KHLHCGN
+968 RHLNCGN

-1011 RLTKTDRYYSQ
+1011 RLTRTPRYYSQ
-1022 FGDENTLGNAQ
+1022 FGDENTLGTTK
-1033 PVLDSITGERNS
+1033 PILESITGEHNS
-1045 LAYLPSEVAIL
+1045 LAYLPCEVAIL
-1056 NGDLTASEKAANKL
+1056 NGDLPAAERAAEKL

-1075 TILVEPSHPLAKSG
+1075 SILVEPKHPLAA
-1089 KAGVRVDTK
+1089 KAKPGIRVDTK
-1098 LGHCQKGIYLAEL
+1098 LGHCQKGIYLTAL
-1111 SKERRQWLSEN
+1111 DKANRQWLAEN
-1122 SSAIFKC
+1122 SKAIFKC
-1129 YDWQT
+1129 YDWQN
-1134 TQDILP
+1134 TQDLLP

-1163 EEH
+1163 QEE

>member
-1 MFINNLV
+1 MQFTLA
-8 TKQQGVITMSF
+8 KQYSPIRQAITA
-19 QLSKTYRPERQL
+19 
-31 ITENY
+31 NY
-36 RLDEKTAVDNL
+36 RLDEKSAVDSL
-47 LKTLDFTQEQEKRI
+47 VKTLDFSPEQEQRI
-61 TDNAIKLIN
+61 TDNAIKLIK
-70 KLRHLKQKQY
+70 KLRQLKQKQY

-106 LRIPDAET
+106 LRIPDAQT

-121 KLRDGNWKSH
+121 KLQEGNWKSH
-131 IGNANSFFINAASYG
+131 IGNSNSFFINAASYG
-146 LVFGKKISE
+146 LLFGKKISE
-155 NLDEKSLANALSRSF
+155 SLDENSLSNALTRSF
-170 ARFSAPIMRT
+170 SRLSAPIMRMA
-180 LIVKS
+180 IIKS

-196 VTMQEALTNIK
+196 VTMQEALQNIK

-226 TQADADRYF
+226 TEADAQRYF

-243 SVGKDAAGRTI
+243 EVGKDAAGRTI

-271 WRAKYDRVIDELYPR
+271 SRSKYDRTINELYPR
-286 VKELFLLAKKYNI
+286 LKELFLLAKKYNI
-299 SVNIDAEEA
+299 SINIDAEEA
-308 SRLELSLD
+308 NRLELSLD

-325 ELKGYKGIGYVVQA
+325 ELQGYKGIGFVVQA

-358 DGYLMI
+358 QSYLMI

-371 WDSEVKWAQADGLD
+371 WDSEIKWAQADGLD
-385 GFPLYT
+385 DFPLYT

-406 LLAAQ
+406 LFAAQ

-418 ATHNVQTMCTIHE
+418 ATHNVQTMCTIYE
-431 LGQGKQFEFQ
+431 LGQDKNFEFQ

-447 ESLYDNIVGKENF
+447 ETLYDNIVGKENL

-505 QLVIPPWKLYEKSN
+505 QLVTPPWKLYAKSH
-519 GEPNKLVRNPLELFN
+519 GEPNKSVLKPLELFKN
-534 DRRNSAGF
+534 RKNSAGF
-542 DLSNEFELAK
+542 DLSNELELTR
-552 LEQALNEAPIENAQ
+552 LEQALNTATIENAV
-566 SLTVLANAENLAA
+566 SLVAFENGENEPA
-579 HTVVNPA
+579 HQVTNPA
-586 NLKESLAEVAF
+586 NLNETVAEVAF
-597 LNPTEAQA
+597 LAVNQA
-605 VFNAANNETWAA
+605 EKAFTAADNTQWKAK
-617 QSATERAN
+617 SAVEKAN
-625 VLRKAAD
+625 VLRNAAD
-632 LYEENF
+632 LYEEHF
-638 GLLMKLAI
+638 GLLMKLAV

-670 ANQLEYLAKDQ
+670 AVQLEQLATQ
-681 HLGAPRG
+681 NHLAEPRG

-703 TGQVAASLAA
+703 TGQIAASLAA

-736 HQAGVPKEA
+736 HQAGIPKET

-778 IEKRIAQ
+778 IEQRLAL

-799 NVLVSDSSALPEQVV
+799 NVLVVDSSALPEQVV

-845 YKMITEAIN
+845 YKMITEAIK
-854 EFSLGDPRLLS
+854 ELSLGDPRLLA
-865 TDIGPVIDQE
+865 TDIGPVIDEE

-880 ENHKAN
+880 ENHKAT

-894 VELEAPTNG
+894 AEIDTPTQG
-903 HFVAPAVYLLDN
+903 HFVAPSVYLLDN
-915 LNQLQREVFGP
+915 LVQLQREVFGP
-926 ILHIVRYKKENLVNV
+926 ILHIVRYKKDNLLNV
-941 LNEVNAK
+941 LKAVNEK

-954 GCHSRIRK
+954 GCHTRIRK
-962 QMDLVE
+962 QMDMVE
-968 KHLHCGN
+968 RHLNCGN

-1011 RLTKTDRYYSQ
+1011 RLTRTPRYYSQ
-1022 FGDENTLGNAQ
+1022 FGDENTLGTTK
-1033 PVLDSITGERNS
+1033 PILESITGEHNS
-1045 LAYLPSEVAIL
+1045 LAYLPCEVAIL
-1056 NGDLTASEKAANKL
+1056 NGDLPAAERAAEKL

-1075 TILVEPSHPLAKSG
+1075 SILVEPKHPLAA
-1089 KAGVRVDTK
+1089 KAKPGIRVDTK
-1098 LGHCQKGIYLAEL
+1098 LGHCQKGIYLTAL
-1111 SKERRQWLSEN
+1111 DKANRQWLAEN
-1122 SSAIFKC
+1122 SKAIFKC
-1129 YDWQT
+1129 YDWQN
-1134 TQDILP
+1134 TQDLLP

-1163 EEH
+1163 QEE

>member
-1 MFINNLV
+1 
-8 TKQQGVITMSF
+8 
-19 QLSKTYRPERQL
+19 
-31 ITENY
+31 
-36 RLDEKTAVDNL
+36 
-47 LKTLDFTQEQEKRI
+47 
-61 TDNAIKLIN
+61 
-70 KLRHLKQKQY
+70 
-80 GADALMQ
+80 MQ

-106 LRIPDAET
+106 LRIPDAQT

-121 KLRDGNWKSH
+121 KLQEGNWKSH
-131 IGNANSFFINAASYG
+131 IGNSNSFFINAASYG
-146 LVFGKKISE
+146 LLFGKKISE
-155 NLDEKSLANALSRSF
+155 TLDENSLSNALTRSF
-170 ARFSAPIMRT
+170 SRLSAPIMRMA
-180 LIVKS
+180 IIKS

-196 VTMQEALTNIK
+196 VTMQEALQNIK

-226 TQADADRYF
+226 TETDAQRYF

-243 SVGKDAAGRTI
+243 EVGKDAAGRTI

-271 WRAKYDRVIDELYPR
+271 SRSKYDRTLNELYPR
-286 VKELFLLAKKYNI
+286 LKELFLLAKKYNI
-299 SVNIDAEEA
+299 SINIDAEEA
-308 SRLELSLD
+308 NRLELSLD

-325 ELKGYKGIGYVVQA
+325 ELQGYKGIGFVVQA

-358 DGYLMI
+358 QGYLMI

-371 WDSEVKWAQADGLD
+371 WDSEIKWAQADGLD

-406 LLAAQ
+406 LFAAQ

-431 LGQGKQFEFQ
+431 LGQDKNFEFQ

-447 ESLYDNIVGKENF
+447 ETLYDNIVGKENL

-505 QLVIPPWKLYEKSN
+505 QLVTPPWKLYAKSH
-519 GEPNKLVRNPLELFN
+519 GEPNKSVLKPLELFKN
-534 DRRNSAGF
+534 RKNSVGF
-542 DLSNEFELAK
+542 DLNNELELTR
-552 LEQALNEAPIENAQ
+552 LEQALNAATIENAV
-566 SLTVLANAENLAA
+566 SLVAFENGENAPA
-579 HTVVNPA
+579 HQVTNPA
-586 NLKESLAEVAF
+586 NLNETVAEVAF
-597 LNPTEAQA
+597 LAVNQA
-605 VFNAANNETWAA
+605 EKAFAAADNTQWKAK
-617 QSATERAN
+617 SAVEKAN
-625 VLRKAAD
+625 VLRNAAD
-632 LYEENF
+632 LYEEHF
-638 GLLMKLAI
+638 GLLMKLAV

-670 ANQLEYLAKDQ
+670 AVQLEQLATQ
-681 HLGAPRG
+681 NHLAEPRG

-703 TGQVAASLAA
+703 TGQIAASLAA

-736 HQAGVPKEA
+736 HQAGIPKET

-778 IEKRIAQ
+778 IEQRLAL

-799 NVLVSDSSALPEQVV
+799 NVLVVDSSALPEQVV

-845 YKMITEAIN
+845 YKMITEAIK
-854 EFSLGDPRLLS
+854 ELSLGDPRLLA
-865 TDIGPVIDQE
+865 TDIGPVIDEE

-880 ENHKAN
+880 ENHKES
-886 MRKVARAY
+886 MRKIARAY
-894 VELEAPTNG
+894 AEIDTPTQG
-903 HFVAPAVYLLDN
+903 HFVAPSVYLLDN
-915 LNQLQREVFGP
+915 LDQLQREVFGP
-926 ILHIVRYKKENLVNV
+926 ILHIVRYKKDNLLNV
-941 LNEVNAK
+941 LKAVNEK

-954 GCHSRIRK
+954 GCHTRIRK
-962 QMDLVE
+962 QMDMVE
-968 KHLHCGN
+968 RHLNCGN

-1011 RLTKTDRYYSQ
+1011 RLTRTPRYYSQ
-1022 FGDENTLGNAQ
+1022 FGDENTLGTTR
-1033 PVLDSITGERNS
+1033 PVLESITGEHNS
-1045 LAYLPSEVAIL
+1045 LAYLPCEVAIL
-1056 NGDLTASEKAANKL
+1056 NGDLPAAERAAEKL

-1075 TILVEPSHPLAKSG
+1075 SILVEPRHPLAA
-1089 KAGVRVDTK
+1089 KAKPGIRVDTK
-1098 LGHCQKGIYLAEL
+1098 LGHCQKGIYLTAL
-1111 SKERRQWLSEN
+1111 DKANRQWLAEN
-1122 SSAIFKC
+1122 SKAIFKC
-1129 YDWQT
+1129 YDWQN
-1134 TQDILP
+1134 TQDLLP

-1163 EEH
+1163 QEE

>member
-1 MFINNLV
+1 MQFTLA
-8 TKQQGVITMSF
+8 KQYSPIRQAITA
-19 QLSKTYRPERQL
+19 
-31 ITENY
+31 NY
-36 RLDEKTAVDNL
+36 RLDEKSAVDSL
-47 LKTLDFTQEQEKRI
+47 VKTLDFSPEQEQRI
-61 TDNAIKLIN
+61 TDNAIKLIK
-70 KLRHLKQKQY
+70 KLRQLKQKQY

-106 LRIPDAET
+106 LRIPDAQT

-121 KLRDGNWKSH
+121 KLQEGNWKSH
-131 IGNANSFFINAASYG
+131 IGNSNSFFINAASYG
-146 LVFGKKISE
+146 LLFGKKISE
-155 NLDEKSLANALSRSF
+155 SLDENSLSNALTRSF
-170 ARFSAPIMRT
+170 SRLSAPIMRMA
-180 LIVKS
+180 IIKS

-196 VTMQEALTNIK
+196 VTMQEALQNIK

-226 TQADADRYF
+226 TEADAKRYF
-235 NDYLHAIE
+235 NDYLQAIE
-243 SVGKDAAGRTI
+243 EVGKDAAGRTI

-271 WRAKYDRVIDELYPR
+271 NRAKYDRTINELYPR
-286 VKELFLLAKKYNI
+286 LKELFLLAKKYNI
-299 SVNIDAEEA
+299 SINIDAEEA

-325 ELKGYKGIGYVVQA
+325 ELQGYKGIGFVVQA

-358 DGYLMI
+358 QSYLMI

-371 WDSEVKWAQADGLD
+371 WDSEIKWAQADGLD
-385 GFPLYT
+385 DFPLYT

-406 LLAAQ
+406 LFAAQ

-431 LGQGKQFEFQ
+431 LGQDKNFEFQ

-447 ESLYDNIVGKENF
+447 ETLYDNIVGKENL

-505 QLVIPPWKLYEKSN
+505 QLVMPPWKLYAKSH
-519 GEPNKLVRNPLELFN
+519 GEPNKSVLKPLELFKN
-534 DRRNSAGF
+534 RKNSAGF
-542 DLSNEFELAK
+542 DLSNELELAR
-552 LEQALNEAPIENAQ
+552 LEQALNAATIENAT
-566 SLTVLANAENLAA
+566 SLVAFENAENAPA
-579 HTVVNPA
+579 HQVTNPA
-586 NLKESLAEVAF
+586 NLNETVAEVTFLAVNQAEKAF
-597 LNPTEAQA
+597 AAADNTQWKAKSA
-605 VFNAANNETWAA
+605 VEK
-617 QSATERAN
+617 AN
-625 VLRKAAD
+625 VLRNAAD
-632 LYEENF
+632 LYEEHF
-638 GLLMKLAI
+638 GLLMKLAV

-670 ANQLEYLAKDQ
+670 AVQLEQLATQ
-681 HLGAPRG
+681 NHLAEPRG

-703 TGQVAASLAA
+703 TGQIAASLAA

-736 HQAGVPKEA
+736 HQAGIPKET

-778 IEKRIAQ
+778 IEQRLAL

-799 NVLVSDSSALPEQVV
+799 NVLVVDSSALPEQVV
-814 ADVLSSAFDSAGQR
+814 VDVLSSAFDSAGQR

-845 YKMITEAIN
+845 YKMITEAIK
-854 EFSLGDPRLLS
+854 ELSLGDPRLLA
-865 TDIGPVIDQE
+865 TDIGPVIDEE

-880 ENHKAN
+880 ENHKES

-894 VELEAPTNG
+894 AEIDTPTQG
-903 HFVAPAVYLLDN
+903 HFVAPSVYLLDN
-915 LNQLQREVFGP
+915 LVQLQREVFGP
-926 ILHIVRYKKENLVNV
+926 ILHIVRYKKDNLLNV
-941 LNEVNAK
+941 LKAVNEK

-954 GCHSRIRK
+954 GCHTRIRK
-962 QMDLVE
+962 QMDMVE
-968 KHLHCGN
+968 RHLNCGN

-1011 RLTKTDRYYSQ
+1011 RLTRTPRYYSQ
-1022 FGDENTLGNAQ
+1022 FGDENTLGTTK
-1033 PVLDSITGERNS
+1033 PVLESITGEHNS
-1045 LAYLPSEVAIL
+1045 LAYLPCEVAIL
-1056 NGDLTASEKAANKL
+1056 NGDLPAAERAAEKL

-1075 TILVEPSHPLAKSG
+1075 SILVEPKHPLAA
-1089 KAGVRVDTK
+1089 KAKPGIRVDTK
-1098 LGHCQKGIYLAEL
+1098 LGHCQKGIYLTAL
-1111 SKERRQWLSEN
+1111 DKANRQWLAEN
-1122 SSAIFKC
+1122 SKAIFKC
-1129 YDWQT
+1129 YDWQN
-1134 TQDILP
+1134 TQDLLP

-1163 EEH
+1163 QEE

>member
-1 MFINNLV
+1 MQFTLA
-8 TKQQGVITMSF
+8 KQYSPIRQAITA
-19 QLSKTYRPERQL
+19 
-31 ITENY
+31 NY
-36 RLDEKTAVDNL
+36 RLDEKSAVDSL
-47 LKTLDFTQEQEKRI
+47 VKTLDFSPEQEQRI
-61 TDNAIKLIN
+61 TDNAIKLIK
-70 KLRHLKQKQY
+70 KLRQLKQKQY

-106 LRIPDAET
+106 LRIPDAQT

-121 KLRDGNWKSH
+121 KLQEGNWKSH
-131 IGNANSFFINAASYG
+131 IGNSNSFFINAASYG
-146 LVFGKKISE
+146 LLFGKKISE
-155 NLDEKSLANALSRSF
+155 TLDENSLSNALTRSF
-170 ARFSAPIMRT
+170 SRLSAPIMRMA
-180 LIVKS
+180 IIKS

-196 VTMQEALTNIK
+196 VTMQEALQNIK

-226 TQADADRYF
+226 TEADAQRYF

-243 SVGKDAAGRTI
+243 EVGKDAAGRTI

-271 WRAKYDRVIDELYPR
+271 SRAKYDRTINELYPR
-286 VKELFLLAKKYNI
+286 LKELFLLAKKYNI
-299 SVNIDAEEA
+299 SINIDAEEA

-325 ELKGYKGIGYVVQA
+325 ELQGYKGIGFVVQA

-358 DGYLMI
+358 QSYLMI

-371 WDSEVKWAQADGLD
+371 WDSEIKWAQADGLD
-385 GFPLYT
+385 DFPLYT

-406 LLAAQ
+406 LFAAQ

-431 LGQGKQFEFQ
+431 LGQDKNFEFQ

-447 ESLYDNIVGKENF
+447 ETLYDNIVGKENL

-505 QLVIPPWKLYEKSN
+505 QLVTPPWKLYAKSH
-519 GEPNKLVRNPLELFN
+519 GEPNKSVLKPLELFKN
-534 DRRNSAGF
+534 RKNSAGF
-542 DLSNEFELAK
+542 DLSNELELTR
-552 LEQALNEAPIENAQ
+552 LEQALNTATIENAV
-566 SLTVLANAENLAA
+566 SLVAFENGENEPA
-579 HTVVNPA
+579 HQVTNPA
-586 NLKESLAEVAF
+586 NLNETVAEVAF
-597 LNPTEAQA
+597 LAVNQA
-605 VFNAANNETWAA
+605 EKAFTAADNTQWKAK
-617 QSATERAN
+617 SAVEKAN
-625 VLRKAAD
+625 VLRNAAD
-632 LYEENF
+632 LYEEHF
-638 GLLMKLAI
+638 GLLMKLAV

-670 ANQLEYLAKDQ
+670 AVQLEQLATQ
-681 HLGAPRG
+681 NHLAEPRG

-703 TGQVAASLAA
+703 TGQIAASLAA

-736 HQAGVPKEA
+736 HQAGIPKET

-778 IEKRIAQ
+778 IEQRLTL
-785 ADNDPVLIAETGGQ
+785 ADNNPVLIAETGGQ
-799 NVLVSDSSALPEQVV
+799 NVLVVDSSALPEQVV

-845 YKMITEAIN
+845 YKMITEAIK
-854 EFSLGDPRLLS
+854 ELSLGDPRLLA
-865 TDIGPVIDQE
+865 TDIGPVIDEE

-880 ENHKAN
+880 ENHKAT

-894 VELEAPTNG
+894 AEIDTPTQG
-903 HFVAPAVYLLDN
+903 HFVAPSVYLLDN
-915 LNQLQREVFGP
+915 LVQLQREVFGP
-926 ILHIVRYKKENLVNV
+926 ILHIVRYKKDNLLNV
-941 LNEVNAK
+941 LKAVNEK

-954 GCHSRIRK
+954 GCHTRIRK
-962 QMDLVE
+962 QMDMVE
-968 KHLHCGN
+968 RHLNCGN

-1011 RLTKTDRYYSQ
+1011 RLTRTPRYYSQ
-1022 FGDENTLGNAQ
+1022 FGDENTLGTTK
-1033 PVLDSITGERNS
+1033 PILESITGEHNS
-1045 LAYLPSEVAIL
+1045 LAYLPCEVAIL
-1056 NGDLTASEKAANKL
+1056 NGDLPAAERAAEKL

-1075 TILVEPSHPLAKSG
+1075 SILVEPKHPLAA
-1089 KAGVRVDTK
+1089 KAKPGIRVDTK
-1098 LGHCQKGIYLAEL
+1098 LGHCQKGIYLTAL
-1111 SKERRQWLSEN
+1111 DKANRQWLAEN
-1122 SSAIFKC
+1122 SKAIFKC
-1129 YDWQT
+1129 YDWQN
-1134 TQDILP
+1134 TQDLLP

-1163 EEH
+1163 QEE